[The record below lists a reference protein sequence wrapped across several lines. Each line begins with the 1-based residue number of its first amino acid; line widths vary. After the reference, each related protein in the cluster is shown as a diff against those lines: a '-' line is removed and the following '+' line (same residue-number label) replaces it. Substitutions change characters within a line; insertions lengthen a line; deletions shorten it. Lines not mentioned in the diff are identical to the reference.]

1 MAAGRRG
8 SGRNADCGLTG
19 REQALLRYI
28 LRKMISKK
36 WLFIALLIGN
46 ILLTGIAASNP
57 LYADAVMQRMLTD
70 DMDAYLTE
78 KNAYPGL
85 VSVVFNGSIKKNGL
99 LKENEAIAQGIPEE
113 FGVEARMEVRR
124 YFMSAMQNEPLIERD
139 DAKLSSIGLGAME
152 DAASHVRIV
161 AGRMFESERRE
172 DGTVEVI
179 VSQRALVNL
188 NLLMGERRVFPK
200 LTDPD
205 GQPIVIEVV
214 GVYDVA
220 DVEDPYWVRS
230 PSSYKDECLLDFG
243 LFESLFVRE
252 DLPVAL
258 SACWYELL
266 DTEKM
271 SARDAQAL
279 YDVAL
284 RYQDLSK
291 NTQYLT
297 ITVSFSDILKEHIAQ
312 ARRVR
317 VTLWVLQAPIYILLA
332 AFVFMVSRQIL
343 ETEEAEISVLR
354 SRGVSGG
361 QILSMY
367 LLQSCLLAL
376 AATAAGVPLGALI
389 TQVLGSANA
398 FLEFVSR
405 RALPV
410 RVGREAV
417 LYALAAAVLSVLA
430 MVLPVRRYARVSIVA
445 QKQKK
450 ARRARPFWQKAF
462 LDFIALGTALYGLYS
477 FNGQKAQLAERI
489 LAGEVPDPLL
499 FLCSSLFIIG
509 AGLVAIRLIP
519 ILVSAVFRVFR
530 RLWSP
535 ALYAS
540 FLKVLRQ
547 RANQDFIMIF
557 LVMTIALGVFSA
569 QTARTIND
577 SAEENTRYIT
587 GADVVLRERWESNAD
602 QVAENSS
609 LDLIYYEPDYG
620 VYQTME
626 GAASVC
632 KVYTDSNISCSV
644 PGGTLKKTYL
654 MAIDTDDFG
663 RTVWFEDE
671 LLPHHIN
678 EYLNA
683 MAQNARAV
691 LVSTNFRD
699 EYGLKLGDV
708 LSYWNADGDSTRGII
723 YGFVDYWPGYAPFTY
738 EKGSDGV
745 YRETENHLIVAN
757 LSQVQ
762 DVTGTRPYSVWVR
775 TEDGAQFLYDY
786 AESSGTRYSVFEDV
800 DAQLVEM
807 KNDPMLKSLNGVLTV
822 GFIVALTL
830 CFIGFLM
837 YWILS
842 IRQRTLQFG
851 IYRAMGMRMR
861 EIFTMLLNEQ
871 LCVSVLSVAV
881 GAVVGQ
887 LAAMLYMPLIQIA
900 YASSDSYLPLRTSVN
915 VSDTLRLLLI
925 VAVMFVLCMAILF
938 TIIKRMKIAQA
949 LKLGED

>member
-1 MAAGRRG
+1 M
-8 SGRNADCGLTG
+8 
-19 REQALLRYI
+19 LRYI

-70 DMDAYLTE
+70 DMDAYLTK

-85 VSVVFNGSIKKNGL
+85 VSVFFNGSVKKNGL
-99 LKENEAIAQGIPEE
+99 IKENEALAHAVPAD
-113 FGVEARMEVRR
+113 FGVPARMEVRR
-124 YFMSAMQNEPLIERD
+124 YFTSPMQNQPLIERD
-139 DAKLSSIGLGAME
+139 DAKISSIGLGALE
-152 DAASHVRIV
+152 DVAAHARIV
-161 AGRMFESERRE
+161 AGRMFDSERRA

-179 VSQRALVNL
+179 VSQRALVEL
-188 NLLMGERRVFPK
+188 NLLMGERREFPK
-200 LTDPD
+200 LTDAD

-214 GVYDVA
+214 GVYDVS

-230 PSSYKDECLLDFG
+230 PSSYKSECLLDFD
-243 LFESLFVRE
+243 LFNRLFVRE

-258 SACWYELL
+258 SGCWYELL
-266 DTEKM
+266 DAEQM
-271 SARDAQAL
+271 SARNAQAL
-279 YDVAL
+279 YETAL
-284 RYQDLSK
+284 KYQEMGK
-291 NTQYLT
+291 NRQYLT
-297 ITVSFSDILKEHIAQ
+297 VTVAFSDILKNHISQ

-343 ETEEAEISVLR
+343 ETEEAEISVLK

-376 AATAAGVPLGALI
+376 AGTAAGVPLGALI
-389 TQVLGSANA
+389 TQALGSANA

-410 RVGREAV
+410 RVGRETA
-417 LYALAAAVLSVLA
+417 LYALAAAAVSILA
-430 MVLPVRRYARVSIVA
+430 MVLPVRRYAKVSIVA

-462 LDFIALGTALYGLYS
+462 LDVIALGTALYGLYS

-519 ILVSAVFRVFR
+519 LFISAVFRVFR

-557 LVMTIALGVFSA
+557 LVMTIALGVFNA

-577 SAEENTRYIT
+577 SAEENTRYVT
-587 GADVVLRERWESNAD
+587 GADVVLREKWESNAD
-602 QVAENSS
+602 QVAENPS

-632 KVYTDSNISCSV
+632 KVFTDANVSCSV
-644 PGGTLKKTYL
+644 PGGTLKKTLL
-654 MAIDTDDFG
+654 MAIDTDAFG
-663 RTVWFEDE
+663 RTAWFDAS

-678 EYLNA
+678 KYLNA

-691 LVSTNFRD
+691 LVSANFRD

-708 LSYWNADGDSTRGII
+708 INYWNTDSESTRGII
-723 YGFVDYWPGYAPFTY
+723 YGFVDYWPGYAPFTH
-738 EKGSDGV
+738 EKSADGV

-762 DVTGTRPYSVWVR
+762 DVMGVRPYSVWVR
-775 TEDGAQFLYDY
+775 AKDGAQFLYDY
-786 AESSGTRYSVFEDV
+786 AETSGTRYAVFEDV
-800 DAQLVEM
+800 DAKIVEM
-807 KNDPMLKSLNGVLTV
+807 KNDPMIKSLNGVLTV
-822 GFIVALTL
+822 GFIVALAL

-861 EIFTMLLNEQ
+861 EILTMLLNEQ
-871 LCVSVLSVAV
+871 LCISVLSIAV
-881 GAVVGQ
+881 GAAVGH
-887 LAAMLYMPLIQIA
+887 LAAKLYMPLIQIA
-900 YASSDSYLPLRTSVN
+900 YASSDSYLPLRTSVD
-915 VSDTLRLLLI
+915 VSDTLRLLVI
-925 VAVMFVLCMAILF
+925 VAVMLIACMAILF
-938 TIIKRMKIAQA
+938 TIIRRMKIAQA

>member
-1 MAAGRRG
+1 M
-8 SGRNADCGLTG
+8 
-19 REQALLRYI
+19 LRYI

-70 DMDAYLTE
+70 DMDAYLTK

-85 VSVVFNGSIKKNGL
+85 VSVFFNGSVKKNGL
-99 LKENEAIAQGIPEE
+99 IKENEALAHAVPAD
-113 FGVEARMEVRR
+113 FGVPARMEVRR
-124 YFMSAMQNEPLIERD
+124 YFMSPMQNQPLIERD
-139 DAKLSSIGLGAME
+139 DAKISSIGLGALE
-152 DAASHVRIV
+152 DVAAHARIV
-161 AGRMFESERRE
+161 AGRMFDSERRA

-179 VSQRALVNL
+179 VSQRALVEL
-188 NLLMGERRVFPK
+188 NLLMGERREFPK
-200 LTDPD
+200 LTDAD

-214 GVYDVA
+214 GVYDVS

-230 PSSYKDECLLDFG
+230 PSSYKSECLLDFD
-243 LFESLFVRE
+243 LFNRLFVRE

-258 SACWYELL
+258 SGCWYELL
-266 DTEKM
+266 DAEQM
-271 SARDAQAL
+271 SARNAQAL
-279 YDVAL
+279 YETAL
-284 RYQDLSK
+284 KYQEMGK
-291 NTQYLT
+291 NRQYLT
-297 ITVSFSDILKEHIAQ
+297 VTVAFSDILKNHISQ

-343 ETEEAEISVLR
+343 ETEEAEISVLK

-376 AATAAGVPLGALI
+376 AGTAAGVPLGALI
-389 TQVLGSANA
+389 TQALGSANA

-410 RVGREAV
+410 RVGRETA
-417 LYALAAAVLSVLA
+417 LYALAAAAVSILA
-430 MVLPVRRYARVSIVA
+430 MVLQVRRYAKVSIVA

-462 LDFIALGTALYGLYS
+462 LDVIALGTALYGLYS

-519 ILVSAVFRVFR
+519 LFVSAVFRVFR

-557 LVMTIALGVFSA
+557 LVMTIALGVFNA

-577 SAEENTRYIT
+577 SAEENTRYVT
-587 GADVVLRERWESNAD
+587 GADVVLREKWESNAD
-602 QVAENSS
+602 QVAENPS

-632 KVYTDSNISCSV
+632 KVFTDANVSCSV
-644 PGGTLKKTYL
+644 PGGTLKKTLL
-654 MAIDTDDFG
+654 MAIDTDAFG
-663 RTVWFEDE
+663 RTAWFDAS

-691 LVSTNFRD
+691 LVSANFRD

-708 LSYWNADGDSTRGII
+708 INYWNTDSESTRGII
-723 YGFVDYWPGYAPFTY
+723 YGFVDYWPGYAPFTH
-738 EKGSDGV
+738 EKSADGV

-762 DVTGTRPYSVWVR
+762 DVMGVRPYSVWVR
-775 TEDGAQFLYDY
+775 AKDGAQFLYDY
-786 AESSGTRYSVFEDV
+786 AETSGTRYAVFEDV
-800 DAQLVEM
+800 DAKIVEM
-807 KNDPMLKSLNGVLTV
+807 KNDPMIKSLNGVLTV
-822 GFIVALTL
+822 GFIVALAL

-861 EIFTMLLNEQ
+861 EILTMLLNEQ
-871 LCVSVLSVAV
+871 LCISVLSIAV
-881 GAVVGQ
+881 GAAVGH
-887 LAAMLYMPLIQIA
+887 LAAKLYMPLIQIA
-900 YASSDSYLPLRTSVN
+900 YASSDSYLPLRTSVD
-915 VSDTLRLLLI
+915 VSDTLRLLVI
-925 VAVMFVLCMAILF
+925 VAVMLIACMAILF
-938 TIIKRMKIAQA
+938 TIIRRMKIAQA

>member
-1 MAAGRRG
+1 M
-8 SGRNADCGLTG
+8 
-19 REQALLRYI
+19 LRYI

-70 DMDAYLTE
+70 DMDAYLTK

-85 VSVVFNGSIKKNGL
+85 VSVFFNGSVKKNGL
-99 LKENEAIAQGIPEE
+99 IKENEALAHAVPAD
-113 FGVEARMEVRR
+113 FGVPARMEVRR
-124 YFMSAMQNEPLIERD
+124 YFMSPMQNQPLIERD
-139 DAKLSSIGLGAME
+139 DAKISSIGLGALE
-152 DAASHVRIV
+152 DVAAHARIV
-161 AGRMFESERRE
+161 AGRMFDSERRA

-179 VSQRALVNL
+179 VSQRALVEL
-188 NLLMGERRVFPK
+188 NLLMGERREFPK
-200 LTDPD
+200 LTDAD

-214 GVYDVA
+214 GVYDVS

-230 PSSYKDECLLDFG
+230 PSSYKSECLLDFD
-243 LFESLFVRE
+243 LFNRLFVRE

-258 SACWYELL
+258 SGCWYELL
-266 DTEKM
+266 DAEQM
-271 SARDAQAL
+271 SARNAQAL
-279 YDVAL
+279 YETAL
-284 RYQDLSK
+284 KYQEMGK
-291 NTQYLT
+291 NRQYLT
-297 ITVSFSDILKEHIAQ
+297 VTVAFSDILKNHIAQ

-343 ETEEAEISVLR
+343 ETEEAEISVLK

-376 AATAAGVPLGALI
+376 AGTAAGMPLGALI
-389 TQVLGSANA
+389 TQALGSANA

-410 RVGREAV
+410 RVGRETA
-417 LYALAAAVLSVLA
+417 LYALAAAAVSILA
-430 MVLPVRRYARVSIVA
+430 MVLPVRRYAKVSIVA

-462 LDFIALGTALYGLYS
+462 LDVIALGTALYGLYS

-519 ILVSAVFRVFR
+519 LFVSAVFRVFR

-557 LVMTIALGVFSA
+557 LVMTIALGVFNA

-577 SAEENTRYIT
+577 SAEENTRYVT
-587 GADVVLRERWESNAD
+587 GADVVLREKWESNAD
-602 QVAENSS
+602 QVAENPS

-632 KVYTDSNISCSV
+632 KVFTDANVSCSV
-644 PGGTLKKTYL
+644 PGGTLKKTLL
-654 MAIDTDDFG
+654 MAIDTDAFG
-663 RTVWFEDE
+663 RTVWFDAS

-691 LVSTNFRD
+691 LVSANFRD

-708 LSYWNADGDSTRGII
+708 INYWNTDSESTRGII
-723 YGFVDYWPGYAPFTY
+723 YGFVDYWPGYAPFTH
-738 EKGSDGV
+738 EKSADGV

-762 DVTGTRPYSVWVR
+762 DVMGVRPYSVWVR
-775 TEDGAQFLYDY
+775 AKDGAQFLYDY
-786 AESSGTRYSVFEDV
+786 AETSGTRYAVFEDV
-800 DAQLVEM
+800 DAKIVEM
-807 KNDPMLKSLNGVLTV
+807 KNDPMIKSLNGVLTV
-822 GFIVALTL
+822 GFIVALAL

-861 EIFTMLLNEQ
+861 EILTMLLNEQ
-871 LCVSVLSVAV
+871 LCISVLSIAV
-881 GAVVGQ
+881 GAAVGH
-887 LAAMLYMPLIQIA
+887 LAAKLYMPLIQIA
-900 YASSDSYLPLRTSVN
+900 YASSDSYLPLRTSVD
-915 VSDTLRLLLI
+915 VSDTLRLLVI
-925 VAVMFVLCMAILF
+925 VAVMLIACMAILF
-938 TIIKRMKIAQA
+938 TIIRRMKIAQA

>member
-1 MAAGRRG
+1 M
-8 SGRNADCGLTG
+8 
-19 REQALLRYI
+19 LRYI

-70 DMDAYLTE
+70 DMDAYLTK

-85 VSVVFNGSIKKNGL
+85 VSVFFNGSVKKNGL
-99 LKENEAIAQGIPEE
+99 IKENEALAHAVPAD
-113 FGVEARMEVRR
+113 FGVPARMEVRR
-124 YFMSAMQNEPLIERD
+124 YFMSPMQNQPLIERD
-139 DAKLSSIGLGAME
+139 DAKISSIGLGALE
-152 DAASHVRIV
+152 DVAAHARIV
-161 AGRMFESERRE
+161 AGRMFDSERRA

-179 VSQRALVNL
+179 VSQRALVEL
-188 NLLMGERRVFPK
+188 NLLMGERREFPK
-200 LTDPD
+200 LTDAD

-214 GVYDVA
+214 GVYDVS

-230 PSSYKDECLLDFG
+230 PSSYKSECLLDFD
-243 LFESLFVRE
+243 LFSRLFVRE

-258 SACWYELL
+258 SGCWYELL
-266 DTEKM
+266 DAEQM
-271 SARDAQAL
+271 SARNAQAL
-279 YDVAL
+279 YETAL
-284 RYQDLSK
+284 KYQEMGK
-291 NTQYLT
+291 NRQYLT
-297 ITVSFSDILKEHIAQ
+297 VTVAFSDILKNHISQ

-343 ETEEAEISVLR
+343 ETEEAEISVLK

-376 AATAAGVPLGALI
+376 AGTAAGVPLGALI
-389 TQVLGSANA
+389 TQALGSANA

-410 RVGREAV
+410 RVGRETA
-417 LYALAAAVLSVLA
+417 LYALAAAAVSILA
-430 MVLPVRRYARVSIVA
+430 MVLPVRRYAKVSIVA

-462 LDFIALGTALYGLYS
+462 LDVIALGTALYGLYS

-519 ILVSAVFRVFR
+519 LFVSAVFRVFR

-557 LVMTIALGVFSA
+557 LVMTIALGVFNA

-577 SAEENTRYIT
+577 SAEENTRYVT
-587 GADVVLRERWESNAD
+587 GADVVLREKWESNAD
-602 QVAENSS
+602 QVAENPS

-632 KVYTDSNISCSV
+632 KVFTDANVSCSV
-644 PGGTLKKTYL
+644 PGGTLKKTLL
-654 MAIDTDDFG
+654 MAIDTDAFG
-663 RTVWFEDE
+663 RTAWFDE
-671 LLPHHIN
+671 SLLPHHIN

-691 LVSTNFRD
+691 LVSANFRD

-708 LSYWNADGDSTRGII
+708 INYWNTDSESTRGII
-723 YGFVDYWPGYAPFTY
+723 YGFVDYWPGYAPFTH
-738 EKGSDGV
+738 EKNADGV

-762 DVTGTRPYSVWVR
+762 DVMGVRPYSVWVR
-775 TEDGAQFLYDY
+775 AKDGAQFLYDY
-786 AESSGTRYSVFEDV
+786 AETSGTRYAVFEDV
-800 DAQLVEM
+800 DAKIVEM
-807 KNDPMLKSLNGVLTV
+807 KNDPMIKSLNGVLTV
-822 GFIVALTL
+822 GFIVALAL

-861 EIFTMLLNEQ
+861 EILTMLLNEQ
-871 LCVSVLSVAV
+871 LCISVLSIAV
-881 GAVVGQ
+881 GAAVGH
-887 LAAMLYMPLIQIA
+887 LAAKLYMPLIQIA
-900 YASSDSYLPLRTSVN
+900 YASSDSYLPLRTSVD
-915 VSDTLRLLLI
+915 VSDTLRLLVI
-925 VAVMFVLCMAILF
+925 VAVMLIACMAILF
-938 TIIKRMKIAQA
+938 TIIRRMKIAQA

>member
-1 MAAGRRG
+1 M
-8 SGRNADCGLTG
+8 
-19 REQALLRYI
+19 LRYI

-70 DMDAYLTE
+70 DMDAYLTK

-85 VSVVFNGSIKKNGL
+85 VSVFFNGSVKKNGL
-99 LKENEAIAQGIPEE
+99 IKENEALAHAVPAD
-113 FGVEARMEVRR
+113 FGVPARMEVRR
-124 YFMSAMQNEPLIERD
+124 YFMSPMQNQPLIERD
-139 DAKLSSIGLGAME
+139 DAKISSIGLGALE
-152 DAASHVRIV
+152 DVAAHARIV
-161 AGRMFESERRE
+161 AGRMFDSERRA

-179 VSQRALVNL
+179 VSQRALVDL
-188 NLLMGERRVFPK
+188 NLLMGERREFPK
-200 LTDPD
+200 LTDAD

-214 GVYDVA
+214 GVYDVS

-230 PSSYKDECLLDFG
+230 PSSYKSECLLDFD
-243 LFESLFVRE
+243 LFNRLFVRE

-258 SACWYELL
+258 SGCWYELL
-266 DTEKM
+266 DAEQM
-271 SARDAQAL
+271 SARNAQAL
-279 YDVAL
+279 YETAL
-284 RYQDLSK
+284 KYQEMGK
-291 NTQYLT
+291 NRQYLT
-297 ITVSFSDILKEHIAQ
+297 VTVAFSDILKNHISQ

-343 ETEEAEISVLR
+343 ETEEAEISVLK

-376 AATAAGVPLGALI
+376 AGTAAGVPLGALI
-389 TQVLGSANA
+389 TQALGSANA

-410 RVGREAV
+410 RVGRETA
-417 LYALAAAVLSVLA
+417 LYALAAAAVSILA
-430 MVLPVRRYARVSIVA
+430 MVLPVRRYAKVSIVA

-462 LDFIALGTALYGLYS
+462 LDVIALGTALYGLYS

-519 ILVSAVFRVFR
+519 LFVSAVFRVFR

-557 LVMTIALGVFSA
+557 LVMTIALGVFNA

-577 SAEENTRYIT
+577 SAEENTRYVT
-587 GADVVLRERWESNAD
+587 GADVVLREKWESNAD
-602 QVAENSS
+602 QVAENPS

-632 KVYTDSNISCSV
+632 KVFTDANVSCSV
-644 PGGTLKKTYL
+644 PGGTLKKTLL
-654 MAIDTDDFG
+654 MAIDTDAFG
-663 RTVWFEDE
+663 RTAWFDAS

-691 LVSTNFRD
+691 LVSANFRD

-708 LSYWNADGDSTRGII
+708 INYWNTDSESTRGII
-723 YGFVDYWPGYAPFTY
+723 YGFVDYWPGYAPFTH
-738 EKGSDGV
+738 EKSADGV

-762 DVTGTRPYSVWVR
+762 DVMGVRPYSVWVR
-775 TEDGAQFLYDY
+775 AKDGAQFLYDY
-786 AESSGTRYSVFEDV
+786 AETSGTRYAVFEDV
-800 DAQLVEM
+800 DAKIVEM
-807 KNDPMLKSLNGVLTV
+807 KNDPMIKSLNGVLTV
-822 GFIVALTL
+822 GFIVALAL

-861 EIFTMLLNEQ
+861 EILTMLLNEQ
-871 LCVSVLSVAV
+871 LCISVLSIAV
-881 GAVVGQ
+881 GAAVGH
-887 LAAMLYMPLIQIA
+887 LAAKLYMPLIQIA
-900 YASSDSYLPLRTSVN
+900 YASSDSYLPLRTSVD
-915 VSDTLRLLLI
+915 VSDTLRLLVI
-925 VAVMFVLCMAILF
+925 VAVMLIACMAILF
-938 TIIKRMKIAQA
+938 TIIRRMKIAQA

>member
-1 MAAGRRG
+1 M
-8 SGRNADCGLTG
+8 
-19 REQALLRYI
+19 LRYI

-70 DMDAYLTE
+70 DMDAYLTK

-85 VSVVFNGSIKKNGL
+85 VSVFFNGSVKKNGL
-99 LKENEAIAQGIPEE
+99 IKENEALAHAVPAD
-113 FGVEARMEVRR
+113 FGVPARMEVRR
-124 YFMSAMQNEPLIERD
+124 YFTSPMQNQPLIERD
-139 DAKLSSIGLGAME
+139 DAKISSIGLGALE
-152 DAASHVRIV
+152 DVAAHARIV
-161 AGRMFESERRE
+161 AGRMFDGERRA

-179 VSQRALVNL
+179 VSQRALVEL
-188 NLLMGERRVFPK
+188 NLLMGERREFPK
-200 LTDPD
+200 LTDAD

-214 GVYDVA
+214 GVYDVS

-230 PSSYKDECLLDFG
+230 PSSYKSECLLDFD
-243 LFESLFVRE
+243 LFNRLFVRE

-258 SACWYELL
+258 SGCWYELL
-266 DTEKM
+266 DTEQM
-271 SARDAQAL
+271 SARNAQAL
-279 YDVAL
+279 YETAL
-284 RYQDLSK
+284 KYQEMGK
-291 NTQYLT
+291 NRQYLT
-297 ITVSFSDILKEHIAQ
+297 VTVAFSDILKNHISQ

-343 ETEEAEISVLR
+343 ETEEAEISVLK

-376 AATAAGVPLGALI
+376 AGTAAGVPLGALI
-389 TQVLGSANA
+389 TQALGSANA

-410 RVGREAV
+410 RVGRETA
-417 LYALAAAVLSVLA
+417 LYALAAAAVSILA
-430 MVLPVRRYARVSIVA
+430 MVLPVRRYAKVSIVA

-450 ARRARPFWQKAF
+450 TRRARPFWQKAF
-462 LDFIALGTALYGLYS
+462 LDVIALGTALYGLYS

-509 AGLVAIRLIP
+509 AGLVSIRLIP
-519 ILVSAVFRVFR
+519 LFVSAVFRVFR

-557 LVMTIALGVFSA
+557 LVMTIALGVFNA

-577 SAEENTRYIT
+577 SAEENTRYVT
-587 GADVVLRERWESNAD
+587 GADVVLREKWESNAD
-602 QVAENSS
+602 QVAENPS

-632 KVYTDSNISCSV
+632 KVFTDANVSCSV
-644 PGGTLKKTYL
+644 PGGTLKKTLL
-654 MAIDTDDFG
+654 MAIDTDAFG
-663 RTVWFEDE
+663 RTAWFDE
-671 LLPHHIN
+671 SLLPHHIN

-691 LVSTNFRD
+691 LVSANFRD

-708 LSYWNADGDSTRGII
+708 INYWNTDSESTRGII
-723 YGFVDYWPGYAPFTY
+723 YGFVDYWPGYAPFTH
-738 EKGSDGV
+738 EKSSDGV

-762 DVTGTRPYSVWVR
+762 DVMGVRPYSVWVR
-775 TEDGAQFLYDY
+775 AKDGAQFLYDY
-786 AESSGTRYSVFEDV
+786 AETSGTRYAVFEDV
-800 DAQLVEM
+800 DAKIVEM
-807 KNDPMLKSLNGVLTV
+807 KNDPMIKSLNGVLTV
-822 GFIVALTL
+822 GFIVALAL

-861 EIFTMLLNEQ
+861 EILTMLLNEQ
-871 LCVSVLSVAV
+871 LCISVLSIAV
-881 GAVVGQ
+881 GAAVGH
-887 LAAMLYMPLIQIA
+887 LAAKLYMPLIQIA
-900 YASSDSYLPLRTSVN
+900 YASSDSYLPLRTSVD
-915 VSDTLRLLLI
+915 VSDTLRLLVI
-925 VAVMFVLCMAILF
+925 VAVMLIACMAILF
-938 TIIKRMKIAQA
+938 TIIRRMKIAQA

>member
-1 MAAGRRG
+1 M
-8 SGRNADCGLTG
+8 
-19 REQALLRYI
+19 LRYI

-70 DMDAYLTE
+70 DMDAYLTK

-85 VSVVFNGSIKKNGL
+85 VSVFFNGSVKKNGL
-99 LKENEAIAQGIPEE
+99 IKENEALAHAVPAD
-113 FGVEARMEVRR
+113 FGVPARMEVRR
-124 YFMSAMQNEPLIERD
+124 YFMSPMQNQPLIERD
-139 DAKLSSIGLGAME
+139 DAKISSIGLGALE
-152 DAASHVRIV
+152 DVAAHARIV
-161 AGRMFESERRE
+161 AGRMFDSERRA

-179 VSQRALVNL
+179 VSQRALVEL
-188 NLLMGERRVFPK
+188 NLLMGERREFPK
-200 LTDPD
+200 LTDAD

-214 GVYDVA
+214 GVYDVS

-230 PSSYKDECLLDFG
+230 PSSYKSECLLDFD
-243 LFESLFVRE
+243 LFNRLFVRE

-258 SACWYELL
+258 SGCWYELL
-266 DTEKM
+266 DAEQM
-271 SARDAQAL
+271 SARNAQAL
-279 YDVAL
+279 YETAL
-284 RYQDLSK
+284 KYQEMGK
-291 NTQYLT
+291 NRQYLT
-297 ITVSFSDILKEHIAQ
+297 VTVAFSDILKNHISQ

-343 ETEEAEISVLR
+343 ETEEAEISVLK

-376 AATAAGVPLGALI
+376 AGTAAGVPLGALI
-389 TQVLGSANA
+389 TQALGSANA

-410 RVGREAV
+410 RVGRETA
-417 LYALAAAVLSVLA
+417 LYALAAAAVSILA
-430 MVLPVRRYARVSIVA
+430 MVLPVRRYAKVSIVA

-462 LDFIALGTALYGLYS
+462 LDVIALGTALYGLYS

-519 ILVSAVFRVFR
+519 LFVSAVFRVFR

-557 LVMTIALGVFSA
+557 LVMTIALGVFNA

-577 SAEENTRYIT
+577 SAEENTRYVT
-587 GADVVLRERWESNAD
+587 GADVVLREKWESNAD
-602 QVAENSS
+602 QVAENPS

-632 KVYTDSNISCSV
+632 KVFTDTNVSCSV
-644 PGGTLKKTYL
+644 PGGTLKKTLL
-654 MAIDTDDFG
+654 MAIDTDAFG
-663 RTVWFEDE
+663 RTAWFDAS

-691 LVSTNFRD
+691 LVSANFRD

-708 LSYWNADGDSTRGII
+708 INYWNTDSESTRGII
-723 YGFVDYWPGYAPFTY
+723 YGFVDYWPGYAPFTH
-738 EKGSDGV
+738 EKSADGV

-762 DVTGTRPYSVWVR
+762 DVMGVRPYSVWVR
-775 TEDGAQFLYDY
+775 AKDGAQFLYDY
-786 AESSGTRYSVFEDV
+786 AETSGTRYAVFEDV
-800 DAQLVEM
+800 DAKIVEM
-807 KNDPMLKSLNGVLTV
+807 KNDPMIKSLNGVLTV
-822 GFIVALTL
+822 GFIVALAL

-861 EIFTMLLNEQ
+861 EILTMLLNEQ
-871 LCVSVLSVAV
+871 LCISVLSIAV
-881 GAVVGQ
+881 GAAVGH
-887 LAAMLYMPLIQIA
+887 LAAKLYMPLIQIA
-900 YASSDSYLPLRTSVN
+900 YASSDSYLPLRTSVD
-915 VSDTLRLLLI
+915 VSDTLRLLVI
-925 VAVMFVLCMAILF
+925 VAVMLIACMAILF
-938 TIIKRMKIAQA
+938 TIIRRMKIAQA

>member
-1 MAAGRRG
+1 M
-8 SGRNADCGLTG
+8 
-19 REQALLRYI
+19 LRYI

-70 DMDAYLTE
+70 DMDAYLTK

-85 VSVVFNGSIKKNGL
+85 VSVFFNGSVKKNGL
-99 LKENEAIAQGIPEE
+99 IKENEALAHAVPAD
-113 FGVEARMEVRR
+113 FGVPARMEVRR
-124 YFMSAMQNEPLIERD
+124 YFTSPMQNQPLIERD
-139 DAKLSSIGLGAME
+139 DAKISSIGLGALE
-152 DAASHVRIV
+152 DVAAHARIV
-161 AGRMFESERRE
+161 AGRMFDSERRA

-179 VSQRALVNL
+179 VSQRALVEL
-188 NLLMGERRVFPK
+188 NLLMGERREFPK
-200 LTDPD
+200 LTDAD

-214 GVYDVA
+214 GVYDVS

-230 PSSYKDECLLDFG
+230 PSSYKSECLLDFD
-243 LFESLFVRE
+243 LFNRLFVRE

-258 SACWYELL
+258 SGCWYELL
-266 DTEKM
+266 DAEQM
-271 SARDAQAL
+271 SARNAQAL
-279 YDVAL
+279 YETAL
-284 RYQDLSK
+284 KYQEMGK
-291 NTQYLT
+291 NRQYLT
-297 ITVSFSDILKEHIAQ
+297 VTVAFSDILKNHISQ

-343 ETEEAEISVLR
+343 ETEEAEISVLK

-376 AATAAGVPLGALI
+376 AGTAAGVPLGALI
-389 TQVLGSANA
+389 TQALGSANA

-410 RVGREAV
+410 RVGRETA
-417 LYALAAAVLSVLA
+417 LYALAAAAVSILA
-430 MVLPVRRYARVSIVA
+430 MVLPVRRYAKVSIVA

-462 LDFIALGTALYGLYS
+462 LDVIALGTALYGLYS

-519 ILVSAVFRVFR
+519 LFVSAVFRVFR

-557 LVMTIALGVFSA
+557 LVMTIALGVFNA

-577 SAEENTRYIT
+577 SAEENTRYVT
-587 GADVVLRERWESNAD
+587 GADVVLREKWESNAD
-602 QVAENSS
+602 QVAENPS

-632 KVYTDSNISCSV
+632 KVFTDANVSCSV
-644 PGGTLKKTYL
+644 PGGTLKKTLL
-654 MAIDTDDFG
+654 MAIDTDAFG
-663 RTVWFEDE
+663 RTAWFDE
-671 LLPHHIN
+671 SLLPHHIN

-691 LVSTNFRD
+691 LVSANFRD

-708 LSYWNADGDSTRGII
+708 INYWNTDSESTRGII
-723 YGFVDYWPGYAPFTY
+723 YGFVDYWPGYAPFTH
-738 EKGSDGV
+738 EKSADGV

-762 DVTGTRPYSVWVR
+762 DVMGVRPYSVWVR
-775 TEDGAQFLYDY
+775 AKDGAQFLYDY
-786 AESSGTRYSVFEDV
+786 AETSGTRYAVFEDV
-800 DAQLVEM
+800 DAKIVEM
-807 KNDPMLKSLNGVLTV
+807 KNDPMIKSLNGVLTV
-822 GFIVALTL
+822 GFIVALAL

-861 EIFTMLLNEQ
+861 EILTMLLNEQ
-871 LCVSVLSVAV
+871 LCISVLSIAV
-881 GAVVGQ
+881 GTAVGH
-887 LAAMLYMPLIQIA
+887 LAAKLYMPLIQIA
-900 YASSDSYLPLRTSVN
+900 YASSDSYLPLRTSVD
-915 VSDTLRLLLI
+915 VSDTLRLLVI
-925 VAVMFVLCMAILF
+925 VAVMLIACMAILF
-938 TIIKRMKIAQA
+938 TIIRRMKIAQA

>member
-1 MAAGRRG
+1 M
-8 SGRNADCGLTG
+8 
-19 REQALLRYI
+19 LRYI

-70 DMDAYLTE
+70 DMDAYLTK

-85 VSVVFNGSIKKNGL
+85 VSVFFNGSVKKNGL
-99 LKENEAIAQGIPEE
+99 IKENEALAHAVPAD
-113 FGVEARMEVRR
+113 FGVPARMEVRR
-124 YFMSAMQNEPLIERD
+124 YFMSPMQNQPLIERD
-139 DAKLSSIGLGAME
+139 DAKISSIGLGALE
-152 DAASHVRIV
+152 DVAAHARIV
-161 AGRMFESERRE
+161 AGRMFDSERRA

-179 VSQRALVNL
+179 VSQRALVEL
-188 NLLMGERRVFPK
+188 NLLMGERREFPK
-200 LTDPD
+200 LTDAD

-214 GVYDVA
+214 GVYDVS

-230 PSSYKDECLLDFG
+230 PSSYKSECLLDFD
-243 LFESLFVRE
+243 LFNRLFVRE

-258 SACWYELL
+258 SGCWYELL
-266 DTEKM
+266 DAEQM
-271 SARDAQAL
+271 SARNAQAL
-279 YDVAL
+279 YETAL
-284 RYQDLSK
+284 KYQEMGK
-291 NTQYLT
+291 NRQYLT
-297 ITVSFSDILKEHIAQ
+297 VTVAFSDILKNHISQ

-343 ETEEAEISVLR
+343 ETEEAEISVLK

-376 AATAAGVPLGALI
+376 AGTAAGVPLGALI
-389 TQVLGSANA
+389 TQALGSANA

-410 RVGREAV
+410 RVGRETA
-417 LYALAAAVLSVLA
+417 LYALAAAAVSILA
-430 MVLPVRRYARVSIVA
+430 MVLPVRRYAKVSIVA

-462 LDFIALGTALYGLYS
+462 LDVIALGTALYGLYS

-519 ILVSAVFRVFR
+519 LFVSAVFRVFR

-557 LVMTIALGVFSA
+557 LVMTIALGVFNA

-577 SAEENTRYIT
+577 SAEENTRYVT
-587 GADVVLRERWESNAD
+587 GADVLLREKWESNAD
-602 QVAENSS
+602 QVAENPS

-632 KVYTDSNISCSV
+632 KVFTDANVSCSV
-644 PGGTLKKTYL
+644 PGGTLKKTLL
-654 MAIDTDDFG
+654 MAIDTDAFG
-663 RTVWFEDE
+663 RTAWFDAS

-691 LVSTNFRD
+691 LVSANFRD

-708 LSYWNADGDSTRGII
+708 INYWNTDSESTRGII
-723 YGFVDYWPGYAPFTY
+723 YGFVDYWPGYAPFTH
-738 EKGSDGV
+738 EKSADGV

-762 DVTGTRPYSVWVR
+762 DVMGVRPYSVWVR
-775 TEDGAQFLYDY
+775 AKDGAQFLYDY
-786 AESSGTRYSVFEDV
+786 AETSGTRYAVFEDV
-800 DAQLVEM
+800 DAKIVEM
-807 KNDPMLKSLNGVLTV
+807 KNDPMIKSLNGVLTV
-822 GFIVALTL
+822 GFIVALAL

-861 EIFTMLLNEQ
+861 EILTMLLNEQ
-871 LCVSVLSVAV
+871 LCISVLSIAV
-881 GAVVGQ
+881 GAAVGH
-887 LAAMLYMPLIQIA
+887 LAAKLYMPLIQIA
-900 YASSDSYLPLRTSVN
+900 YASSDSYLPLRTSVD
-915 VSDTLRLLLI
+915 VSDTLRLLVI
-925 VAVMFVLCMAILF
+925 VAVMLIACMAILF
-938 TIIKRMKIAQA
+938 TIIRRMKIAQA

>member
-1 MAAGRRG
+1 M
-8 SGRNADCGLTG
+8 
-19 REQALLRYI
+19 LRYI

-70 DMDAYLTE
+70 DMDAYLTK

-85 VSVVFNGSIKKNGL
+85 VSVFFNGSVKKNGL
-99 LKENEAIAQGIPEE
+99 IKENEALAHAVPAD
-113 FGVEARMEVRR
+113 FGVPARMEVRR
-124 YFMSAMQNEPLIERD
+124 YFMSPMQNQPLIERD
-139 DAKLSSIGLGAME
+139 DAKISSIGLGALE
-152 DAASHVRIV
+152 DVAAHARIV
-161 AGRMFESERRE
+161 AGRMFDSERRA

-179 VSQRALVNL
+179 VSQRALVEL
-188 NLLMGERRVFPK
+188 NLLMGERREFPK
-200 LTDPD
+200 LTDAD

-214 GVYDVA
+214 GVYDVS

-230 PSSYKDECLLDFG
+230 PSSYKSECLLDFD
-243 LFESLFVRE
+243 LFNRLFVRE

-258 SACWYELL
+258 SGCWYELL
-266 DTEKM
+266 DAEQM
-271 SARDAQAL
+271 SARNAQAL
-279 YDVAL
+279 YETAL
-284 RYQDLSK
+284 KYQEMGK
-291 NTQYLT
+291 NRQYLT
-297 ITVSFSDILKEHIAQ
+297 VTVAFSDILKNHISQ

-332 AFVFMVSRQIL
+332 AFVFMVARQIL
-343 ETEEAEISVLR
+343 ETEEAEISVLK

-376 AATAAGVPLGALI
+376 AGTAAGVPLGALI
-389 TQVLGSANA
+389 TQALGSANA

-410 RVGREAV
+410 RVGRETA
-417 LYALAAAVLSVLA
+417 LYALAAAAVSILA
-430 MVLPVRRYARVSIVA
+430 MVLPVRRYAKVSIVA

-462 LDFIALGTALYGLYS
+462 LDVIALGTALYGLYS

-519 ILVSAVFRVFR
+519 LFVSAVFRVFR

-557 LVMTIALGVFSA
+557 LVMTIALGVFNA

-577 SAEENTRYIT
+577 SAEENTRYVT
-587 GADVVLRERWESNAD
+587 GADVVLREKWESNAD
-602 QVAENSS
+602 QVAENPS

-632 KVYTDSNISCSV
+632 KVFTDANVSCSV
-644 PGGTLKKTYL
+644 PGGTLKKTLL
-654 MAIDTDDFG
+654 MAIDTDAFG
-663 RTVWFEDE
+663 RTAWFDE
-671 LLPHHIN
+671 SLLPHHIN

-691 LVSTNFRD
+691 LVSANFRD

-708 LSYWNADGDSTRGII
+708 INYWNTDSESTRGII
-723 YGFVDYWPGYAPFTY
+723 YGFVDYWPGYAPFTH
-738 EKGSDGV
+738 EKSADGV

-762 DVTGTRPYSVWVR
+762 DVMGVRPYSVWVR
-775 TEDGAQFLYDY
+775 AKDGAQFLYDY
-786 AESSGTRYSVFEDV
+786 AETSGTRYAVFEDV
-800 DAQLVEM
+800 DAKIVEM
-807 KNDPMLKSLNGVLTV
+807 KNDPMIKSLNGVLTV
-822 GFIVALTL
+822 GFIVALAL

-861 EIFTMLLNEQ
+861 EILTMLLNEQ
-871 LCVSVLSVAV
+871 LCISVLSIAV
-881 GAVVGQ
+881 GAAVGH
-887 LAAMLYMPLIQIA
+887 LAAKLYMPLIQIA
-900 YASSDSYLPLRTSVN
+900 YASSDSYLPLRTSVD
-915 VSDTLRLLLI
+915 VSDTLRLLVI
-925 VAVMFVLCMAILF
+925 VAVMLIACMAILF
-938 TIIKRMKIAQA
+938 TIIRRMKIAQA

>member
-1 MAAGRRG
+1 M
-8 SGRNADCGLTG
+8 
-19 REQALLRYI
+19 LRYI

-70 DMDAYLTE
+70 DMDAYLTK

-85 VSVVFNGSIKKNGL
+85 VSVFFNGSVKKNGL
-99 LKENEAIAQGIPEE
+99 IKENEALAHAVPAD
-113 FGVEARMEVRR
+113 FGVPARMEVRR
-124 YFMSAMQNEPLIERD
+124 YFMSPMQNQPLIERD
-139 DAKLSSIGLGAME
+139 DAKISSIGLGALE
-152 DAASHVRIV
+152 DVAAHARIV
-161 AGRMFESERRE
+161 AGRMFDSERRA

-179 VSQRALVNL
+179 VSQRALVEL
-188 NLLMGERRVFPK
+188 NLLMGERREFPK
-200 LTDPD
+200 LTDAD

-214 GVYDVA
+214 GVYDVS

-230 PSSYKDECLLDFG
+230 PSSYKSECLLDFD
-243 LFESLFVRE
+243 LFNRLFVRE

-258 SACWYELL
+258 SGCWYELL
-266 DTEKM
+266 DAEQM
-271 SARDAQAL
+271 SARNAQAL
-279 YDVAL
+279 YETAL
-284 RYQDLSK
+284 KYQEMGK
-291 NTQYLT
+291 NRQYLT
-297 ITVSFSDILKEHIAQ
+297 VTVAFSDILKNHISQ

-343 ETEEAEISVLR
+343 ETEEAEISVLK

-376 AATAAGVPLGALI
+376 AGTAAGVPLGALI
-389 TQVLGSANA
+389 TQALGSANA

-410 RVGREAV
+410 RVGRETA
-417 LYALAAAVLSVLA
+417 LYALAAAAVSILA
-430 MVLPVRRYARVSIVA
+430 MVLPVRRYAKVSIVA

-462 LDFIALGTALYGLYS
+462 LDVIALGTALYGLYS

-519 ILVSAVFRVFR
+519 LFVSAVFRVFR

-557 LVMTIALGVFSA
+557 LVMTIALGVFNA

-577 SAEENTRYIT
+577 SAEENTRYVT
-587 GADVVLRERWESNAD
+587 GADVVLREKWESNAD
-602 QVAENSS
+602 QVAENPS

-632 KVYTDSNISCSV
+632 KVFTDANVSCSV
-644 PGGTLKKTYL
+644 PGGTLKKTLL
-654 MAIDTDDFG
+654 MAIDTDAFG
-663 RTVWFEDE
+663 RTAWFDAS

-691 LVSTNFRD
+691 LVSANFRD

-708 LSYWNADGDSTRGII
+708 INYWNTDSESTRGII
-723 YGFVDYWPGYAPFTY
+723 YGFVDYWPGYAPFTH
-738 EKGSDGV
+738 EKSADGV

-762 DVTGTRPYSVWVR
+762 DVMGVRPYSVWVR
-775 TEDGAQFLYDY
+775 AKDGAQFLYDY
-786 AESSGTRYSVFEDV
+786 AETSGTRYAVFEDV
-800 DAQLVEM
+800 DAKIVEM
-807 KNDPMLKSLNGVLTV
+807 KNDPMIKSLNGVLTV
-822 GFIVALTL
+822 GFIVALAL

-861 EIFTMLLNEQ
+861 EILTMLLDEQ
-871 LCVSVLSVAV
+871 LCISVLSIAV
-881 GAVVGQ
+881 GAAVGH
-887 LAAMLYMPLIQIA
+887 LAAKLYMPLIQIA
-900 YASSDSYLPLRTSVN
+900 YASSDSYLPLRTSVD
-915 VSDTLRLLLI
+915 VSDTLRLLVI
-925 VAVMFVLCMAILF
+925 VAVMLIACMAILF
-938 TIIKRMKIAQA
+938 TIIRRMKIAQA

>member
-1 MAAGRRG
+1 M
-8 SGRNADCGLTG
+8 
-19 REQALLRYI
+19 LRYI

-70 DMDAYLTE
+70 DMDAYLTK

-85 VSVVFNGSIKKNGL
+85 VSVFFNGSVKKNGL
-99 LKENEAIAQGIPEE
+99 IKENEALAHAVPAD
-113 FGVEARMEVRR
+113 FGVPARMEVRR
-124 YFMSAMQNEPLIERD
+124 YFMSPMQNQPLIERD
-139 DAKLSSIGLGAME
+139 DAKISSIGLGALE
-152 DAASHVRIV
+152 DVAAHARIV
-161 AGRMFESERRE
+161 AGRMFDSERRA

-179 VSQRALVNL
+179 VSQRALVEL
-188 NLLMGERRVFPK
+188 NLLMGERREFPK
-200 LTDPD
+200 LTDAD

-214 GVYDVA
+214 GVYDVS

-230 PSSYKDECLLDFG
+230 PSSYKSECLLDFD
-243 LFESLFVRE
+243 LFNRLFVRE

-258 SACWYELL
+258 SGCWYELL
-266 DTEKM
+266 DAEQM
-271 SARDAQAL
+271 SARNAQAL
-279 YDVAL
+279 YETAL
-284 RYQDLSK
+284 KYQEMGK
-291 NTQYLT
+291 NRQYLT
-297 ITVSFSDILKEHIAQ
+297 VTVAFSDILKNHISQ

-343 ETEEAEISVLR
+343 ETEEAEISVLK

-376 AATAAGVPLGALI
+376 AGTAAGVPLGALI
-389 TQVLGSANA
+389 TQALGSANA

-410 RVGREAV
+410 RVGRETA
-417 LYALAAAVLSVLA
+417 LYALAAAAVSILA
-430 MVLPVRRYARVSIVA
+430 MVLPVRRYAKVSIVA

-462 LDFIALGTALYGLYS
+462 LDVIALGTALYGLYS

-519 ILVSAVFRVFR
+519 LFVSAVFRVFR

-557 LVMTIALGVFSA
+557 LVMTIALGVFNA

-577 SAEENTRYIT
+577 SAEENTRYVT
-587 GADVVLRERWESNAD
+587 GADVVLREKWESNAD
-602 QVAENSS
+602 QVAENPS

-632 KVYTDSNISCSV
+632 KVFTDANVSCSV
-644 PGGTLKKTYL
+644 PGGTLKKTLL
-654 MAIDTDDFG
+654 MAIDTDAFG
-663 RTVWFEDE
+663 RTAWFDAS

-691 LVSTNFRD
+691 LVSANFRD

-708 LSYWNADGDSTRGII
+708 INYWNTDNESTRGII
-723 YGFVDYWPGYAPFTY
+723 YGFVDYWPGYAPFTH
-738 EKGSDGV
+738 EKSADGV

-762 DVTGTRPYSVWVR
+762 DVMGVRPYSVWVR
-775 TEDGAQFLYDY
+775 AKDGAQFLYDY
-786 AESSGTRYSVFEDV
+786 AETSGTRYAVFEDV
-800 DAQLVEM
+800 DAKIVEM
-807 KNDPMLKSLNGVLTV
+807 KNDPMIKSLNGVLTV
-822 GFIVALTL
+822 GFIVALAL

-861 EIFTMLLNEQ
+861 EILTMLLNEQ
-871 LCVSVLSVAV
+871 LCISVLSIAV
-881 GAVVGQ
+881 GAAVGH
-887 LAAMLYMPLIQIA
+887 LAAKLYMPLIQIA
-900 YASSDSYLPLRTSVN
+900 YASSDSYLPLRTSVD
-915 VSDTLRLLLI
+915 VSDTLRLLVI
-925 VAVMFVLCMAILF
+925 VAVMLIACMAILF
-938 TIIKRMKIAQA
+938 TIIRRMKIAQA

>member
-1 MAAGRRG
+1 M
-8 SGRNADCGLTG
+8 
-19 REQALLRYI
+19 LRYI

-70 DMDAYLTE
+70 DMDAYLTK

-85 VSVVFNGSIKKNGL
+85 VSVFFNGSVKKNGL
-99 LKENEAIAQGIPEE
+99 IKENEALAHAVPAD
-113 FGVEARMEVRR
+113 FGVPARMEVRR
-124 YFMSAMQNEPLIERD
+124 YFMSPMQNQPLIERD
-139 DAKLSSIGLGAME
+139 DAKISSIGLGALE
-152 DAASHVRIV
+152 DVAAHARIV
-161 AGRMFESERRE
+161 AGRMFDSERRA

-179 VSQRALVNL
+179 VSQRALVEL
-188 NLLMGERRVFPK
+188 NLLMGERREFPK
-200 LTDPD
+200 LTDAD

-214 GVYDVA
+214 GVYDVS

-230 PSSYKDECLLDFG
+230 PSSYKSECLLDFD
-243 LFESLFVRE
+243 LFNRLFVRE

-258 SACWYELL
+258 SGCWYELL
-266 DTEKM
+266 DAEQM
-271 SARDAQAL
+271 SARNAQAL
-279 YDVAL
+279 YETAL
-284 RYQDLSK
+284 KYQEMGK
-291 NTQYLT
+291 NRQYLT
-297 ITVSFSDILKEHIAQ
+297 VTVAFSDILKNHISQ

-343 ETEEAEISVLR
+343 ETEEAEISVLK

-376 AATAAGVPLGALI
+376 AGTAAGVPLGALI
-389 TQVLGSANA
+389 TQALGSANA

-410 RVGREAV
+410 RVGRETA
-417 LYALAAAVLSVLA
+417 LYALAAAAVSILA
-430 MVLPVRRYARVSIVA
+430 MVLPVRRYAKVSIVA

-462 LDFIALGTALYGLYS
+462 LDVIALGTALYGLYS

-509 AGLVAIRLIP
+509 AGLAAIRLIP
-519 ILVSAVFRVFR
+519 LFVSAVFRVFR

-557 LVMTIALGVFSA
+557 LVMTIALGVFNA

-577 SAEENTRYIT
+577 SAEENTRYVT
-587 GADVVLRERWESNAD
+587 GADVVLREKWESNAD
-602 QVAENSS
+602 QVAENPS

-632 KVYTDSNISCSV
+632 KVFTDANVSCSV
-644 PGGTLKKTYL
+644 PGGTLKKTLL
-654 MAIDTDDFG
+654 MAIDTDAFG
-663 RTVWFEDE
+663 RTAWFDAS

-691 LVSTNFRD
+691 LVSANFRD

-708 LSYWNADGDSTRGII
+708 INYWNTDSESTRGII
-723 YGFVDYWPGYAPFTY
+723 YGFVDYWPGYAPFTH
-738 EKGSDGV
+738 EKSSDGV

-762 DVTGTRPYSVWVR
+762 DVMGVRPYSVWVR
-775 TEDGAQFLYDY
+775 AKDGAQFLYDY
-786 AESSGTRYSVFEDV
+786 AETSGTRYAVFEDV
-800 DAQLVEM
+800 DAKIVEM
-807 KNDPMLKSLNGVLTV
+807 KNDPMIKSLNGVLTV
-822 GFIVALTL
+822 GFIVALAL

-861 EIFTMLLNEQ
+861 EILTMLLNEQ
-871 LCVSVLSVAV
+871 LCISVLSIAV
-881 GAVVGQ
+881 GAAVGH
-887 LAAMLYMPLIQIA
+887 LAAKLYMPLIQIA
-900 YASSDSYLPLRTSVN
+900 YASSDSYLPLRTSVD
-915 VSDTLRLLLI
+915 VSDTLRLLVI
-925 VAVMFVLCMAILF
+925 VAVMLIACMAILF
-938 TIIKRMKIAQA
+938 TIIRRMKIAQA

>member
-1 MAAGRRG
+1 M
-8 SGRNADCGLTG
+8 
-19 REQALLRYI
+19 LRYI

-70 DMDAYLTE
+70 DMDAYLTK

-85 VSVVFNGSIKKNGL
+85 VSVFFNGSVKKNGL
-99 LKENEAIAQGIPEE
+99 IKENEALAHAVPAD
-113 FGVEARMEVRR
+113 FGVPARMEVRR
-124 YFMSAMQNEPLIERD
+124 YFMSPMQNQPLIERD
-139 DAKLSSIGLGAME
+139 DAKISSIGLGALE
-152 DAASHVRIV
+152 DVAAHARIV
-161 AGRMFESERRE
+161 AGRMFDSERRA

-179 VSQRALVNL
+179 VSQRALVEL
-188 NLLMGERRVFPK
+188 NLLMGERREFPK
-200 LTDPD
+200 LTDAD

-214 GVYDVA
+214 GVYDVS

-230 PSSYKDECLLDFG
+230 PSSYKSECLLDFD
-243 LFESLFVRE
+243 LFNRLFVRE

-258 SACWYELL
+258 SGCWYELL
-266 DTEKM
+266 DAEQM
-271 SARDAQAL
+271 SARNAQAL
-279 YDVAL
+279 YETAL
-284 RYQDLSK
+284 KYQEMGK
-291 NTQYLT
+291 NRQYLT
-297 ITVSFSDILKEHIAQ
+297 VTVAFSDILKNHISQ

-343 ETEEAEISVLR
+343 ETEEAEISVLK

-376 AATAAGVPLGALI
+376 AGTAAGVPLGALI
-389 TQVLGSANA
+389 TQALGSANA

-410 RVGREAV
+410 RVGRETA
-417 LYALAAAVLSVLA
+417 LYALAAAAVSILA
-430 MVLPVRRYARVSIVA
+430 MVLPVRRYAKVSIVA

-462 LDFIALGTALYGLYS
+462 LDVIALGTALYGLYS

-519 ILVSAVFRVFR
+519 LFVSAVFRVFR

-557 LVMTIALGVFSA
+557 LVMTIALGVFNA

-577 SAEENTRYIT
+577 SAEENTRYVT
-587 GADVVLRERWESNAD
+587 GADVVLREKWESNAD
-602 QVAENSS
+602 QVAENPS

-632 KVYTDSNISCSV
+632 KVFTDANVSCSV
-644 PGGTLKKTYL
+644 PGGTLKKTLL
-654 MAIDTDDFG
+654 MAIDTDAFG
-663 RTVWFEDE
+663 RTAWFDE
-671 LLPHHIN
+671 SLLPHHIN

-691 LVSTNFRD
+691 LVSANFRD

-708 LSYWNADGDSTRGII
+708 INYWNTDSESTRGII
-723 YGFVDYWPGYAPFTY
+723 YGFVDYWPGYAPFTH
-738 EKGSDGV
+738 EKSADGV
-745 YRETENHLIVAN
+745 YRETEIHLIVAN

-762 DVTGTRPYSVWVR
+762 DVMGVRPYSVWVR
-775 TEDGAQFLYDY
+775 AKDGAQFLYDY
-786 AESSGTRYSVFEDV
+786 AETSGTRYAVFEDV
-800 DAQLVEM
+800 DAKIVEM
-807 KNDPMLKSLNGVLTV
+807 KNDPMIKSLNGVLTV
-822 GFIVALTL
+822 GFIVALAL

-861 EIFTMLLNEQ
+861 EILTMLLNEQ
-871 LCVSVLSVAV
+871 LCISVLSIAV
-881 GAVVGQ
+881 GAAVGH
-887 LAAMLYMPLIQIA
+887 LAAKLYMPLIQIA
-900 YASSDSYLPLRTSVN
+900 YASSDSYLPLRTSVD
-915 VSDTLRLLLI
+915 VSDTLRLLVI
-925 VAVMFVLCMAILF
+925 VAVMLIACMAILF
-938 TIIKRMKIAQA
+938 TIIRRMKIAQA

>member
-1 MAAGRRG
+1 M
-8 SGRNADCGLTG
+8 
-19 REQALLRYI
+19 LRYI

-70 DMDAYLTE
+70 DMDAYLTK

-85 VSVVFNGSIKKNGL
+85 VSVFFNGSVKKNGL
-99 LKENEAIAQGIPEE
+99 IKENEALAHAVPAD
-113 FGVEARMEVRR
+113 FGVPARMEVRR
-124 YFMSAMQNEPLIERD
+124 YFMSPMQNQPLIERD
-139 DAKLSSIGLGAME
+139 DAKISSIGLGALE
-152 DAASHVRIV
+152 DVAAHARIV
-161 AGRMFESERRE
+161 AGRMFDSERRA

-179 VSQRALVNL
+179 VSQRALVEL
-188 NLLMGERRVFPK
+188 NLLMGERREFPK
-200 LTDPD
+200 LTDAD

-214 GVYDVA
+214 GVYDVS

-230 PSSYKDECLLDFG
+230 PSSYKSECLLDFD
-243 LFESLFVRE
+243 LFNRLFVRE

-258 SACWYELL
+258 SGCWYELL
-266 DTEKM
+266 DAEQM
-271 SARDAQAL
+271 SARNAQAL
-279 YDVAL
+279 YETAL
-284 RYQDLSK
+284 KYQEMGK
-291 NTQYLT
+291 NRQYLT
-297 ITVSFSDILKEHIAQ
+297 VTVAFSDILKNHISQ

-343 ETEEAEISVLR
+343 ETEEAEISVLK

-361 QILSMY
+361 HILSMY

-376 AATAAGVPLGALI
+376 AGTAAGVPLGALI
-389 TQVLGSANA
+389 TQALGSANA

-410 RVGREAV
+410 RVGRETA
-417 LYALAAAVLSVLA
+417 LYALAAAAVSILA
-430 MVLPVRRYARVSIVA
+430 MVLPVRRYAKVSIVA

-462 LDFIALGTALYGLYS
+462 LDVIALGTALYGLYS

-519 ILVSAVFRVFR
+519 LFVSAVFRVFR

-557 LVMTIALGVFSA
+557 LVMTIALGVFNA

-577 SAEENTRYIT
+577 SAEENTRYVT
-587 GADVVLRERWESNAD
+587 GADVVLREKWESNAD
-602 QVAENSS
+602 QVAENPS

-632 KVYTDSNISCSV
+632 KVFTDANVSCSV
-644 PGGTLKKTYL
+644 PGGTLKKTLL
-654 MAIDTDDFG
+654 MAIDTDAFG
-663 RTVWFEDE
+663 RTVWFDAS

-691 LVSTNFRD
+691 LVSANFRD

-708 LSYWNADGDSTRGII
+708 INYWNTDSESTRGII
-723 YGFVDYWPGYAPFTY
+723 YGFVDYWPGYAPFTH
-738 EKGSDGV
+738 EKSADGV

-762 DVTGTRPYSVWVR
+762 DVMGVRPYSVWVR
-775 TEDGAQFLYDY
+775 AKDGAQFLYDY
-786 AESSGTRYSVFEDV
+786 AETSGTRYAVFEDV
-800 DAQLVEM
+800 DAKIVEM
-807 KNDPMLKSLNGVLTV
+807 KNDPMIKSLNGVLTV
-822 GFIVALTL
+822 GFIVALAL

-861 EIFTMLLNEQ
+861 EILTMLLNEQ
-871 LCVSVLSVAV
+871 LCISVLSIAV
-881 GAVVGQ
+881 GAAVGH
-887 LAAMLYMPLIQIA
+887 LAAKLYMPLIQIA
-900 YASSDSYLPLRTSVN
+900 YASSDSYLPLRTSVD
-915 VSDTLRLLLI
+915 VSDTLRLLVI
-925 VAVMFVLCMAILF
+925 VAVMLIACMAILF
-938 TIIKRMKIAQA
+938 TIIRRMKIAQA

>member
-1 MAAGRRG
+1 M
-8 SGRNADCGLTG
+8 
-19 REQALLRYI
+19 LRYI

-70 DMDAYLTE
+70 DMDAYLTK

-85 VSVVFNGSIKKNGL
+85 VSVFFNGSVKKNGL
-99 LKENEAIAQGIPEE
+99 IKENEALAHAVPAD
-113 FGVEARMEVRR
+113 FGVPARMEVRR
-124 YFMSAMQNEPLIERD
+124 YFMSPMQNQPLIERD
-139 DAKLSSIGLGAME
+139 DAKISSIGLGALE
-152 DAASHVRIV
+152 DVAAHARIV
-161 AGRMFESERRE
+161 AGRMFDSERRA

-179 VSQRALVNL
+179 VSQRALVDL
-188 NLLMGERRVFPK
+188 NLLMGERREFPK
-200 LTDPD
+200 LTDAD

-214 GVYDVA
+214 GVYDVS

-230 PSSYKDECLLDFG
+230 PSSYKSECLLDFD
-243 LFESLFVRE
+243 LFNRLFVRE

-258 SACWYELL
+258 SGCWYELL
-266 DTEKM
+266 DAEQM
-271 SARDAQAL
+271 SARNAQAL
-279 YDVAL
+279 YETAL
-284 RYQDLSK
+284 KYQEMGK
-291 NTQYLT
+291 NRQYLT
-297 ITVSFSDILKEHIAQ
+297 VTVAFSDILKNHISQ
-312 ARRVR
+312 TRRVR

-343 ETEEAEISVLR
+343 ETEEAEISVLK

-376 AATAAGVPLGALI
+376 AGTAAGVPLGALI
-389 TQVLGSANA
+389 TQALGSANA

-410 RVGREAV
+410 RVGRETA
-417 LYALAAAVLSVLA
+417 LYALAAAAVSILA
-430 MVLPVRRYARVSIVA
+430 MVLPVRRYAKVSIVA

-462 LDFIALGTALYGLYS
+462 LDVIALGTALYGLYS

-519 ILVSAVFRVFR
+519 LFVSAVFRVFR

-557 LVMTIALGVFSA
+557 LVMTIALGVFNA

-577 SAEENTRYIT
+577 SAEENTRYVT
-587 GADVVLRERWESNAD
+587 GADVVLREKWESNAD
-602 QVAENSS
+602 QVAENPS

-632 KVYTDSNISCSV
+632 KVFTDANVSCSV
-644 PGGTLKKTYL
+644 PGGTLKKTLL
-654 MAIDTDDFG
+654 MAIDTDAFG
-663 RTVWFEDE
+663 RTAWFDE
-671 LLPHHIN
+671 SLLPHHIN

-691 LVSTNFRD
+691 LVSANFRD

-708 LSYWNADGDSTRGII
+708 INYWNTDSESTRGII
-723 YGFVDYWPGYAPFTY
+723 YGFVDYWPGYAPFTH
-738 EKGSDGV
+738 EKSSDGV

-762 DVTGTRPYSVWVR
+762 DVMGVRPYSVWVR
-775 TEDGAQFLYDY
+775 AKDGAQFLYDY
-786 AESSGTRYSVFEDV
+786 AETSGTRYAVFEDV
-800 DAQLVEM
+800 DAKIVEM
-807 KNDPMLKSLNGVLTV
+807 KNDPMIKSLNGVLTV
-822 GFIVALTL
+822 GFIVALAL

-861 EIFTMLLNEQ
+861 EILTMLLNEQ
-871 LCVSVLSVAV
+871 LCISVLSIAV
-881 GAVVGQ
+881 GAAVGH
-887 LAAMLYMPLIQIA
+887 LAAKLYMPLIQIA
-900 YASSDSYLPLRTSVN
+900 YASSDSYLPLRTSVD
-915 VSDTLRLLLI
+915 VSDTLRLLVI
-925 VAVMFVLCMAILF
+925 VAVMLIACMAILF
-938 TIIKRMKIAQA
+938 TIIRRMKIAQA

>member
-1 MAAGRRG
+1 M
-8 SGRNADCGLTG
+8 
-19 REQALLRYI
+19 LRYI

-70 DMDAYLTE
+70 DMDAYLTK

-85 VSVVFNGSIKKNGL
+85 VSVFFNGSVKKNGL
-99 LKENEAIAQGIPEE
+99 IKENEALAHAVPAD
-113 FGVEARMEVRR
+113 FGVPARMEVRR
-124 YFMSAMQNEPLIERD
+124 YFMSPMQNQPLIERD
-139 DAKLSSIGLGAME
+139 DAKISSIGLGALE
-152 DAASHVRIV
+152 DVAAHARIV
-161 AGRMFESERRE
+161 AGRMFDSERRA

-179 VSQRALVNL
+179 VSQRALVEL
-188 NLLMGERRVFPK
+188 NLLMGERREFSK
-200 LTDPD
+200 LTDAD

-214 GVYDVA
+214 GVYDVS

-230 PSSYKDECLLDFG
+230 PSSYKSECLLDFD
-243 LFESLFVRE
+243 LFNRLFVRE

-258 SACWYELL
+258 SGCWYELL
-266 DTEKM
+266 DAEQM
-271 SARDAQAL
+271 SARNAQAL
-279 YDVAL
+279 YETAL
-284 RYQDLSK
+284 KYQEMGK
-291 NTQYLT
+291 NRQYLT
-297 ITVSFSDILKEHIAQ
+297 VTVAFSDILKNHISQ

-343 ETEEAEISVLR
+343 ETEEAEISVLK

-376 AATAAGVPLGALI
+376 AGTAAGVPLGALI
-389 TQVLGSANA
+389 TQALGSANA

-410 RVGREAV
+410 RVGRETA
-417 LYALAAAVLSVLA
+417 LYALAAAAVSILA
-430 MVLPVRRYARVSIVA
+430 MVLPVRRYAKVSIVA

-462 LDFIALGTALYGLYS
+462 LDVIALGTALYGLYS

-519 ILVSAVFRVFR
+519 LFVSAVFRVFR

-557 LVMTIALGVFSA
+557 LVMTIALGVFNA

-577 SAEENTRYIT
+577 SAEENTRYVT
-587 GADVVLRERWESNAD
+587 GADVVLREKWESNAD
-602 QVAENSS
+602 QVAENPS

-632 KVYTDSNISCSV
+632 KVFTDANVSCSV
-644 PGGTLKKTYL
+644 PGGTLKKTLL
-654 MAIDTDDFG
+654 MAIDTDAFG
-663 RTVWFEDE
+663 RTAWFDAS

-691 LVSTNFRD
+691 LVSANFRD

-708 LSYWNADGDSTRGII
+708 INYWNTDSESTRGII
-723 YGFVDYWPGYAPFTY
+723 YGFVDYWPGYAPFTH
-738 EKGSDGV
+738 EKSADGV

-762 DVTGTRPYSVWVR
+762 DVMGVRPYSVWVR
-775 TEDGAQFLYDY
+775 AKDGAQFLYDY
-786 AESSGTRYSVFEDV
+786 AETSGTRYAVFEDV
-800 DAQLVEM
+800 DAKIVEM
-807 KNDPMLKSLNGVLTV
+807 KNDPMIKSLNGVLTV
-822 GFIVALTL
+822 GFIVALAL

-861 EIFTMLLNEQ
+861 EILTMLLNEQ
-871 LCVSVLSVAV
+871 LCISVLSIAV
-881 GAVVGQ
+881 GAAVGH
-887 LAAMLYMPLIQIA
+887 LAAKLYMPLIQIA
-900 YASSDSYLPLRTSVN
+900 YASSDSYLPLRTSVD
-915 VSDTLRLLLI
+915 VSDTLRLLVI
-925 VAVMFVLCMAILF
+925 VAVMLIVCMAILF
-938 TIIKRMKIAQA
+938 TIIRRMKIAQA

>member
-1 MAAGRRG
+1 M
-8 SGRNADCGLTG
+8 
-19 REQALLRYI
+19 LRYI

-70 DMDAYLTE
+70 DMDAYLTK

-85 VSVVFNGSIKKNGL
+85 VSVFFNGSVKKNGL
-99 LKENEAIAQGIPEE
+99 IKENEALAHAVPAD
-113 FGVEARMEVRR
+113 FGVPARMEVRR
-124 YFMSAMQNEPLIERD
+124 YFMSPMQNQPLIERD
-139 DAKLSSIGLGAME
+139 DAKISSIGLGALE
-152 DAASHVRIV
+152 DVAAHARIV
-161 AGRMFESERRE
+161 AGRMFDSERRA

-179 VSQRALVNL
+179 VSQRALVEL
-188 NLLMGERRVFPK
+188 NLLMGERREFPK
-200 LTDPD
+200 LTDAD

-214 GVYDVA
+214 GVYDVS

-230 PSSYKDECLLDFG
+230 PSSYKSECLLDFD
-243 LFESLFVRE
+243 LFNRLFVRE

-258 SACWYELL
+258 SGCWYELL
-266 DTEKM
+266 DAEQM
-271 SARDAQAL
+271 SARNAQAL
-279 YDVAL
+279 YETAL
-284 RYQDLSK
+284 KYQEMGK
-291 NTQYLT
+291 NRQYLT
-297 ITVSFSDILKEHIAQ
+297 VTVAFSDILKNHISQ

-343 ETEEAEISVLR
+343 ETEEAEISVLK

-376 AATAAGVPLGALI
+376 AGTAAGVPLGALI
-389 TQVLGSANA
+389 TQALGSANA

-410 RVGREAV
+410 RVGRETA
-417 LYALAAAVLSVLA
+417 LYALAAAAVSILA
-430 MVLPVRRYARVSIVA
+430 MVLPVRRYAKVSIVA

-462 LDFIALGTALYGLYS
+462 LDVIALGTALYGLYS

-519 ILVSAVFRVFR
+519 LFVSAVFRVFR

-557 LVMTIALGVFSA
+557 LVMTIALGVFNA

-577 SAEENTRYIT
+577 SAEENTRYVT
-587 GADVVLRERWESNAD
+587 GADVVLREKWESNAD
-602 QVAENSS
+602 QVAENPS

-632 KVYTDSNISCSV
+632 KVFTDANVSCSV
-644 PGGTLKKTYL
+644 PGGTLKKTLL
-654 MAIDTDDFG
+654 MAIDTDAFG
-663 RTVWFEDE
+663 RTAWFDE
-671 LLPHHIN
+671 SLLPHHIN

-691 LVSTNFRD
+691 LVSANFRD

-708 LSYWNADGDSTRGII
+708 INYWNTDNESTRGII
-723 YGFVDYWPGYAPFTY
+723 YGFVDYWPGYAPFTH
-738 EKGSDGV
+738 EKSADGV

-762 DVTGTRPYSVWVR
+762 DVMGVRPYSVWVR
-775 TEDGAQFLYDY
+775 AKDGSQFLYDY
-786 AESSGTRYSVFEDV
+786 AETSGTRYAVFEDV
-800 DAQLVEM
+800 DAKIVEM
-807 KNDPMLKSLNGVLTV
+807 KNDPMIKSLNGVLTV
-822 GFIVALTL
+822 GFIVALAL

-861 EIFTMLLNEQ
+861 EILTMLLNEQ
-871 LCVSVLSVAV
+871 LCISVLSIAV
-881 GAVVGQ
+881 GAAVGH
-887 LAAMLYMPLIQIA
+887 LAAKLYMPLIQIA
-900 YASSDSYLPLRTSVN
+900 YASSDSYLPLRTSVD
-915 VSDTLRLLLI
+915 VSDTLRLLVI
-925 VAVMFVLCMAILF
+925 VAVMLIACMAILF
-938 TIIKRMKIAQA
+938 TIIRRMKIAQA

>member
-1 MAAGRRG
+1 M
-8 SGRNADCGLTG
+8 
-19 REQALLRYI
+19 LRYI

-70 DMDAYLTE
+70 DMDAYLTK

-85 VSVVFNGSIKKNGL
+85 VSVFFNGSVKKNGL
-99 LKENEAIAQGIPEE
+99 IKENEALAHAVPAD
-113 FGVEARMEVRR
+113 FGVPARMEVRR
-124 YFMSAMQNEPLIERD
+124 YFMSPMQNQPLIERD
-139 DAKLSSIGLGAME
+139 DAKISSIGLGALE
-152 DAASHVRIV
+152 DVAAHARIV
-161 AGRMFESERRE
+161 AGRMFDSERRA

-179 VSQRALVNL
+179 VSQRALVEL
-188 NLLMGERRVFPK
+188 NLLMGERREFPK
-200 LTDPD
+200 LTDAD

-214 GVYDVA
+214 GVYDVS

-230 PSSYKDECLLDFG
+230 PSSYKSECLLDFD
-243 LFESLFVRE
+243 LFNRLFVRE

-258 SACWYELL
+258 SGCWYELL
-266 DTEKM
+266 DTEQM
-271 SARDAQAL
+271 SARNAQAL
-279 YDVAL
+279 YETAL
-284 RYQDLSK
+284 KYQEMGK
-291 NTQYLT
+291 NRQYLT
-297 ITVSFSDILKEHIAQ
+297 VTVAFSDILKNHISQ

-343 ETEEAEISVLR
+343 ETEDAEISVLK

-376 AATAAGVPLGALI
+376 AGTAAGVPLGALI
-389 TQVLGSANA
+389 TQALGSANA

-410 RVGREAV
+410 RVGRETA
-417 LYALAAAVLSVLA
+417 LYALAAAAVSILA
-430 MVLPVRRYARVSIVA
+430 MVLPVRRYAKVSIVA

-462 LDFIALGTALYGLYS
+462 LDVIALGTALYGLYS

-519 ILVSAVFRVFR
+519 LFVSAVFRVFR

-557 LVMTIALGVFSA
+557 LVMTIALGVFNA

-577 SAEENTRYIT
+577 SAEENTRYVT
-587 GADVVLRERWESNAD
+587 GADVVLREKWESNAD
-602 QVAENSS
+602 QVAENPS

-632 KVYTDSNISCSV
+632 KVFTDANVSCSV
-644 PGGTLKKTYL
+644 PGGTLKKTLL
-654 MAIDTDDFG
+654 MAIDTDAFG
-663 RTVWFEDE
+663 RTAWFDE
-671 LLPHHIN
+671 SLLPHHIN

-691 LVSTNFRD
+691 LVSANFRD

-708 LSYWNADGDSTRGII
+708 INYWNTDSESTRGII
-723 YGFVDYWPGYAPFTY
+723 YGFVDYWPGYAPFTH
-738 EKGSDGV
+738 EKSADGV

-762 DVTGTRPYSVWVR
+762 DVMGVRPYSVWVR
-775 TEDGAQFLYDY
+775 AKDGAQFLYDY
-786 AESSGTRYSVFEDV
+786 AETSGTRYAVFEDV
-800 DAQLVEM
+800 DAKIVEM
-807 KNDPMLKSLNGVLTV
+807 KNDPMIKSLNGVLTV
-822 GFIVALTL
+822 GFIVALAL

-861 EIFTMLLNEQ
+861 EILTMLLNEQ
-871 LCVSVLSVAV
+871 LCISVLSIAV
-881 GAVVGQ
+881 GAAVGH
-887 LAAMLYMPLIQIA
+887 LAAKLYMPLIQIA
-900 YASSDSYLPLRTSVN
+900 YASSDSYLPLRTSVD
-915 VSDTLRLLLI
+915 VSDTLRLLVI
-925 VAVMFVLCMAILF
+925 VAVMLIACMAILF
-938 TIIKRMKIAQA
+938 TIIRRMKIAQA

>member
-1 MAAGRRG
+1 M
-8 SGRNADCGLTG
+8 
-19 REQALLRYI
+19 LRYI

-70 DMDAYLTE
+70 DMDAYLTK

-85 VSVVFNGSIKKNGL
+85 VSVFFNGSVKKNGL
-99 LKENEAIAQGIPEE
+99 IKENEALAHAVPAD
-113 FGVEARMEVRR
+113 FGVPARMEVRR
-124 YFMSAMQNEPLIERD
+124 YFMSPMQNQPLIERD
-139 DAKLSSIGLGAME
+139 DAKISSIGLGALE
-152 DAASHVRIV
+152 DVAAHARIV
-161 AGRMFESERRE
+161 AGRMFDSERRA

-179 VSQRALVNL
+179 VSQRALVEL
-188 NLLMGERRVFPK
+188 NLLMGERREFPK
-200 LTDPD
+200 LTDAD

-214 GVYDVA
+214 GVYDVS
-220 DVEDPYWVRS
+220 DVADPYWVRS
-230 PSSYKDECLLDFG
+230 PSSYKSECLLDFD
-243 LFESLFVRE
+243 LFNRLFVRE

-258 SACWYELL
+258 SGCWYELL
-266 DTEKM
+266 DAEQM
-271 SARDAQAL
+271 SARNAQAL
-279 YDVAL
+279 YETAL
-284 RYQDLSK
+284 KYQEMGK
-291 NTQYLT
+291 NRQYLT
-297 ITVSFSDILKEHIAQ
+297 VTVAFSDILKNHISQ

-343 ETEEAEISVLR
+343 ETEEAEISVLK

-376 AATAAGVPLGALI
+376 AGTAAGVPLGALI
-389 TQVLGSANA
+389 TQALGSANA

-410 RVGREAV
+410 RVGRETA
-417 LYALAAAVLSVLA
+417 LYALAAAAVSILA
-430 MVLPVRRYARVSIVA
+430 MVLPVRRYAKVSIVA

-462 LDFIALGTALYGLYS
+462 LDVIALGTALYGLYS

-519 ILVSAVFRVFR
+519 LFVSAVFRVFR

-557 LVMTIALGVFSA
+557 LVMTIALGVFNA

-577 SAEENTRYIT
+577 SAEENTRYVT
-587 GADVVLRERWESNAD
+587 GADVVLREKWESNAD
-602 QVAENSS
+602 QVAENPS

-632 KVYTDSNISCSV
+632 KVFTDANVSCSV
-644 PGGTLKKTYL
+644 PGGTLKKTLL
-654 MAIDTDDFG
+654 MAIDTDAFG
-663 RTVWFEDE
+663 RTAWFDE
-671 LLPHHIN
+671 SLLPHHIN

-691 LVSTNFRD
+691 LVSANFRD

-708 LSYWNADGDSTRGII
+708 INYWNTDSESTRGII
-723 YGFVDYWPGYAPFTY
+723 YGFVDYWPGYAPFTH
-738 EKGSDGV
+738 EKSADGV

-762 DVTGTRPYSVWVR
+762 DVMGVRPYSVWVR
-775 TEDGAQFLYDY
+775 AKDGAQFLYDY
-786 AESSGTRYSVFEDV
+786 AETSGTRYAVFEDV
-800 DAQLVEM
+800 DAKIVEM
-807 KNDPMLKSLNGVLTV
+807 KNDPMIKSLNGVLTV
-822 GFIVALTL
+822 GFIVALAL

-861 EIFTMLLNEQ
+861 EILTMLLNEQ
-871 LCVSVLSVAV
+871 LCISVLSIAV
-881 GAVVGQ
+881 GAAVGH
-887 LAAMLYMPLIQIA
+887 LAAKLYMPLIQIA
-900 YASSDSYLPLRTSVN
+900 YASSDSYLPLRTSVD
-915 VSDTLRLLLI
+915 VSDTLRLLVI
-925 VAVMFVLCMAILF
+925 VAVMLIACMAILF
-938 TIIKRMKIAQA
+938 TIIRRMKIAQA

>member
-1 MAAGRRG
+1 M
-8 SGRNADCGLTG
+8 
-19 REQALLRYI
+19 LRYI

-70 DMDAYLTE
+70 DMDAYLTK

-85 VSVVFNGSIKKNGL
+85 VSVFFNGSVKKNGL
-99 LKENEAIAQGIPEE
+99 IKENEALAHAVPAD
-113 FGVEARMEVRR
+113 FGVPARMEVRR
-124 YFMSAMQNEPLIERD
+124 YFTSPMQNQPLIERD
-139 DAKLSSIGLGAME
+139 DAKISSIGLGALE
-152 DAASHVRIV
+152 DVAAHARIV
-161 AGRMFESERRE
+161 AGRMFDSERRA

-179 VSQRALVNL
+179 VSQRALVDL
-188 NLLMGERRVFPK
+188 NLLMGERREFPK
-200 LTDPD
+200 LTDAD

-214 GVYDVA
+214 GVYDVS

-230 PSSYKDECLLDFG
+230 PSSYKSECLLDFD
-243 LFESLFVRE
+243 LFNRLFVRE

-258 SACWYELL
+258 SGCWYELL
-266 DTEKM
+266 DAEQM
-271 SARDAQAL
+271 SARNAQAL
-279 YDVAL
+279 YETAL
-284 RYQDLSK
+284 KYQEMGK
-291 NTQYLT
+291 NRQYLT
-297 ITVSFSDILKEHIAQ
+297 VTVAFSDILKNHIAQ

-343 ETEEAEISVLR
+343 ETEEAEISVLK

-376 AATAAGVPLGALI
+376 AGTAAGVPLGALI
-389 TQVLGSANA
+389 TQALGSANA

-410 RVGREAV
+410 RVGRETA
-417 LYALAAAVLSVLA
+417 LYALAAAAVSILA
-430 MVLPVRRYARVSIVA
+430 MVLPVRRYAKVSIVA

-462 LDFIALGTALYGLYS
+462 LDVIALGTALYGLYS

-519 ILVSAVFRVFR
+519 LFVSAVFRVFR

-557 LVMTIALGVFSA
+557 LVMTIALGVFNA

-577 SAEENTRYIT
+577 SAEENTRYVT
-587 GADVVLRERWESNAD
+587 GADVVLREKWESNAD
-602 QVAENSS
+602 QVAENPS

-632 KVYTDSNISCSV
+632 KVFTDANVSCSV
-644 PGGTLKKTYL
+644 PGGTLKKTLL
-654 MAIDTDDFG
+654 MAIDTDAFG
-663 RTVWFEDE
+663 RTAWFDAS

-691 LVSTNFRD
+691 LVSASFRD

-708 LSYWNADGDSTRGII
+708 INYWNTDSESTRGII
-723 YGFVDYWPGYAPFTY
+723 YGFVDYWPGYAPFTH
-738 EKGSDGV
+738 EKSADGV

-762 DVTGTRPYSVWVR
+762 DVMGVRPYSVWVR
-775 TEDGAQFLYDY
+775 AKDGAQFLYDY
-786 AESSGTRYSVFEDV
+786 AETSGTRYAVFEDV
-800 DAQLVEM
+800 DAKIVEM
-807 KNDPMLKSLNGVLTV
+807 KNDPMIKSLNGVLTV
-822 GFIVALTL
+822 GFIVALAL

-861 EIFTMLLNEQ
+861 EILTMLLNEQ
-871 LCVSVLSVAV
+871 LCISVLSIAV
-881 GAVVGQ
+881 GAAVGH
-887 LAAMLYMPLIQIA
+887 LAAKLYMPLIQIA
-900 YASSDSYLPLRTSVN
+900 YASSDSYLPLRTSVD
-915 VSDTLRLLLI
+915 VSDTLRLLVI
-925 VAVMFVLCMAILF
+925 VAVMLIACMAILF
-938 TIIKRMKIAQA
+938 TIIRRMKIAQA

>member
-1 MAAGRRG
+1 M
-8 SGRNADCGLTG
+8 
-19 REQALLRYI
+19 LRYI

-70 DMDAYLTE
+70 DMDAYLTK

-85 VSVVFNGSIKKNGL
+85 VSVFFNGSVKKNGL
-99 LKENEAIAQGIPEE
+99 IKENEALAHAVPAD
-113 FGVEARMEVRR
+113 FGVPARMEVRR
-124 YFMSAMQNEPLIERD
+124 YFMSPMQNQPLIERD
-139 DAKLSSIGLGAME
+139 DAKISSIGLGALE
-152 DAASHVRIV
+152 DVAAHARIV
-161 AGRMFESERRE
+161 AGRMFDSERRA

-179 VSQRALVNL
+179 VSQRALVEL
-188 NLLMGERRVFPK
+188 NLLMGERREFPK
-200 LTDPD
+200 LTDAD

-214 GVYDVA
+214 GVYDVS

-230 PSSYKDECLLDFG
+230 PSSYKSECLLDFD
-243 LFESLFVRE
+243 LFNRLFVRE

-258 SACWYELL
+258 SGCWYELL
-266 DTEKM
+266 DAERM
-271 SARDAQAL
+271 SARNAQAL
-279 YDVAL
+279 YETAL
-284 RYQDLSK
+284 KYQEMGK
-291 NTQYLT
+291 NRQYLT
-297 ITVSFSDILKEHIAQ
+297 VTVAFSDILKNHISQ

-343 ETEEAEISVLR
+343 ETEEAEISVLK

-376 AATAAGVPLGALI
+376 AGTAAGVPLGALI
-389 TQVLGSANA
+389 TQALGSANA

-410 RVGREAV
+410 RVGRETA
-417 LYALAAAVLSVLA
+417 LYALAAAAVSILA
-430 MVLPVRRYARVSIVA
+430 MVLPVRRYAKVSIVA

-462 LDFIALGTALYGLYS
+462 LDVIALGTALYGLYS

-519 ILVSAVFRVFR
+519 LFVSAVFRVFR

-557 LVMTIALGVFSA
+557 LVMTIALGVFNA

-577 SAEENTRYIT
+577 SAEENTRYVT
-587 GADVVLRERWESNAD
+587 GADVVLREKWESNAD
-602 QVAENSS
+602 QVAENPS

-632 KVYTDSNISCSV
+632 KVFTDANVSCSV
-644 PGGTLKKTYL
+644 PGGTLKKTLL
-654 MAIDTDDFG
+654 MAIDTDAFG
-663 RTVWFEDE
+663 RTAWFDE
-671 LLPHHIN
+671 SLLPHHIN

-691 LVSTNFRD
+691 LVSANFRD

-708 LSYWNADGDSTRGII
+708 INYWNTDSESTRGII
-723 YGFVDYWPGYAPFTY
+723 YGFVDYWPGYAPFTH
-738 EKGSDGV
+738 EKSADGV

-762 DVTGTRPYSVWVR
+762 DVMGVRPYSVWVR
-775 TEDGAQFLYDY
+775 AKDGAQFLYDY
-786 AESSGTRYSVFEDV
+786 AETSGTRYAVFEDV
-800 DAQLVEM
+800 DAKIVEM
-807 KNDPMLKSLNGVLTV
+807 KNDPMIKSLNGVLTV
-822 GFIVALTL
+822 GFIVALAL

-861 EIFTMLLNEQ
+861 EILTMLLNEQ
-871 LCVSVLSVAV
+871 LCISVLSIAV
-881 GAVVGQ
+881 GAAVGH
-887 LAAMLYMPLIQIA
+887 LAAKLYMPLIQIA
-900 YASSDSYLPLRTSVN
+900 YASSDSYLPLRTSVD
-915 VSDTLRLLLI
+915 VSDTLRLLVI
-925 VAVMFVLCMAILF
+925 VAVMLIACMAILF
-938 TIIKRMKIAQA
+938 TIIRRMKIAQA

>member
-1 MAAGRRG
+1 M
-8 SGRNADCGLTG
+8 
-19 REQALLRYI
+19 LRYI

-70 DMDAYLTE
+70 DMDAYLTK

-85 VSVVFNGSIKKNGL
+85 VSVFFNGSVTKNGL
-99 LKENEAIAQGIPEE
+99 IKENEALAHAVPAD
-113 FGVEARMEVRR
+113 FGVPARMEVRR
-124 YFMSAMQNEPLIERD
+124 SFMSPMQNQPLIERD
-139 DAKLSSIGLGAME
+139 DAKISSIGLGALE
-152 DAASHVRIV
+152 DVAAHARIV
-161 AGRMFESERRE
+161 AGHMFDSERRA

-179 VSQRALVNL
+179 VSQRALVEL
-188 NLLMGERRVFPK
+188 NLLRGERREFPK
-200 LTDPD
+200 LTDAD

-214 GVYDVA
+214 GVYDVS

-230 PSSYKDECLLDFG
+230 PSSYKSECLLDFD
-243 LFESLFVRE
+243 LFNRLFVRE

-258 SACWYELL
+258 SGCWYELL
-266 DTEKM
+266 DTEQM
-271 SARDAQAL
+271 SARNAQAL
-279 YDVAL
+279 YETAL
-284 RYQDLSK
+284 KYQEMGK
-291 NTQYLT
+291 NRQYLT
-297 ITVSFSDILKEHIAQ
+297 VTVAFSDILKNHISQ

-343 ETEEAEISVLR
+343 ETEEAEISVLK

-376 AATAAGVPLGALI
+376 AGTAAGVPLGALI
-389 TQVLGSANA
+389 TQALGSANA

-410 RVGREAV
+410 RVGRETA
-417 LYALAAAVLSVLA
+417 LYALAAAAVSILA
-430 MVLPVRRYARVSIVA
+430 MVLPVRRYAKVSIVA

-462 LDFIALGTALYGLYS
+462 LDVIALGTALYGLYS

-519 ILVSAVFRVFR
+519 LFVSAVFRVFR

-557 LVMTIALGVFSA
+557 LVMTIALGVFNA

-577 SAEENTRYIT
+577 SAEENTRYVT
-587 GADVVLRERWESNAD
+587 GADVVLREKWESNAD
-602 QVAENSS
+602 QVAENPS

-632 KVYTDSNISCSV
+632 KVFTDANVSCSV
-644 PGGTLKKTYL
+644 PGGTLKKTLL
-654 MAIDTDDFG
+654 MAIDTDAFG
-663 RTVWFEDE
+663 RTAWFDAS

-691 LVSTNFRD
+691 LVSANFRD

-708 LSYWNADGDSTRGII
+708 INYWNTDNESTRGII
-723 YGFVDYWPGYAPFTY
+723 YGFVDYWPGYAPFTH
-738 EKGSDGV
+738 EKSADGV

-762 DVTGTRPYSVWVR
+762 DVMGVRPYSVWVR
-775 TEDGAQFLYDY
+775 AKDGAQFLYDY
-786 AESSGTRYSVFEDV
+786 AETSGTRYAVFEDV
-800 DAQLVEM
+800 DAKIVEM
-807 KNDPMLKSLNGVLTV
+807 KNDPMIKSLNGVLTV
-822 GFIVALTL
+822 GFIVALAL

-861 EIFTMLLNEQ
+861 EILTMLLNEQ
-871 LCVSVLSVAV
+871 LCISVLSIAV
-881 GAVVGQ
+881 GAAVGH
-887 LAAMLYMPLIQIA
+887 LAAKLYMPLIQIA
-900 YASSDSYLPLRTSVN
+900 YASSDSYLPLRTSVD
-915 VSDTLRLLLI
+915 VSDTLRLLVI
-925 VAVMFVLCMAILF
+925 VAVMLIACMAILF
-938 TIIKRMKIAQA
+938 TIIRRMKIAQA

>member
-1 MAAGRRG
+1 M
-8 SGRNADCGLTG
+8 
-19 REQALLRYI
+19 LRYI

-70 DMDAYLTE
+70 DMDAYLTK

-85 VSVVFNGSIKKNGL
+85 VSVFFNGSVKKNGL
-99 LKENEAIAQGIPEE
+99 IKENEALAHAVPAD
-113 FGVEARMEVRR
+113 FGVPARMEVRR
-124 YFMSAMQNEPLIERD
+124 YFMSPMQNQPLIERD
-139 DAKLSSIGLGAME
+139 DAKISSIGLGALE
-152 DAASHVRIV
+152 DVAAHARIV
-161 AGRMFESERRE
+161 AGRMFDSERRA

-179 VSQRALVNL
+179 VSQRALVEL
-188 NLLMGERRVFPK
+188 NLLMGERREFPK
-200 LTDPD
+200 LTDAD

-214 GVYDVA
+214 GVYDVS

-230 PSSYKDECLLDFG
+230 PSSYKSECLLDFD
-243 LFESLFVRE
+243 LFNRLFVRE

-258 SACWYELL
+258 SGCWYELL
-266 DTEKM
+266 DAEQM
-271 SARDAQAL
+271 SARNAQAL
-279 YDVAL
+279 YETAL
-284 RYQDLSK
+284 KYQEMGK
-291 NTQYLT
+291 NRQYLT
-297 ITVSFSDILKEHIAQ
+297 VTVAFSDILKNHISQ

-343 ETEEAEISVLR
+343 ETEEAEISVLK

-376 AATAAGVPLGALI
+376 AGTAAGVPLGALI
-389 TQVLGSANA
+389 TQALGSANA

-410 RVGREAV
+410 CVGRETA
-417 LYALAAAVLSVLA
+417 LYALAAAAVSILA
-430 MVLPVRRYARVSIVA
+430 MVLPVRRYAKVSIVA

-462 LDFIALGTALYGLYS
+462 LDVIALGTALYGLYS

-519 ILVSAVFRVFR
+519 LFVSAVFRVFR

-557 LVMTIALGVFSA
+557 LVMTIALGVFNA

-577 SAEENTRYIT
+577 SAEENTRYVT
-587 GADVVLRERWESNAD
+587 GADVVLREKWESNAD
-602 QVAENSS
+602 QVAENPS

-632 KVYTDSNISCSV
+632 KVFTDANVSCSV
-644 PGGTLKKTYL
+644 PGGTLKKTLL
-654 MAIDTDDFG
+654 MAIDTDAFG
-663 RTVWFEDE
+663 RTAWFDAS

-691 LVSTNFRD
+691 LVSANFRD

-708 LSYWNADGDSTRGII
+708 INYWNTDSESTRGII
-723 YGFVDYWPGYAPFTY
+723 YGFVDYWPGYAPFTH
-738 EKGSDGV
+738 EKSADGV

-762 DVTGTRPYSVWVR
+762 DVMGVRPYSVWVR
-775 TEDGAQFLYDY
+775 AKDGAQFLYDY
-786 AESSGTRYSVFEDV
+786 AETSGTRYAVFEDV
-800 DAQLVEM
+800 DAKIVEM
-807 KNDPMLKSLNGVLTV
+807 KNDPMIKSLNGVLTV
-822 GFIVALTL
+822 GFIVALAL

-861 EIFTMLLNEQ
+861 EILTMLLNEQ
-871 LCVSVLSVAV
+871 LCISVLSIAV
-881 GAVVGQ
+881 GAAVGH
-887 LAAMLYMPLIQIA
+887 LAAKLYMPLIQIA
-900 YASSDSYLPLRTSVN
+900 YASSDSYLPLRTSVD
-915 VSDTLRLLLI
+915 VSDTLRLLVI
-925 VAVMFVLCMAILF
+925 VAVMLIACMAILF
-938 TIIKRMKIAQA
+938 TIIRRMKIAQA

>member
-1 MAAGRRG
+1 M
-8 SGRNADCGLTG
+8 
-19 REQALLRYI
+19 LRYI

-70 DMDAYLTE
+70 DMDAYLTK

-85 VSVVFNGSIKKNGL
+85 VSVFFNGSVKKNGL
-99 LKENEAIAQGIPEE
+99 IKENEALAHAVPAD
-113 FGVEARMEVRR
+113 FGVPARMEVRR
-124 YFMSAMQNEPLIERD
+124 YFTSPMQNQPLIERD
-139 DAKLSSIGLGAME
+139 DAKISSIGLGALE
-152 DAASHVRIV
+152 DVAAHARIV
-161 AGRMFESERRE
+161 AGRMFDSERRA

-179 VSQRALVNL
+179 VSQRALVEL
-188 NLLMGERRVFPK
+188 NLLMGERREFPK
-200 LTDPD
+200 LTDAD

-214 GVYDVA
+214 GVYDVS

-230 PSSYKDECLLDFG
+230 PSSYKSECLLDFD
-243 LFESLFVRE
+243 LFNRLFVRE

-258 SACWYELL
+258 SGCWYELL
-266 DTEKM
+266 DAEQM
-271 SARDAQAL
+271 SARNAQAL
-279 YDVAL
+279 YETAL
-284 RYQDLSK
+284 KYQEMGK
-291 NTQYLT
+291 NRQYLT
-297 ITVSFSDILKEHIAQ
+297 VTVAFSDILKNHISQ

-343 ETEEAEISVLR
+343 ETEEAEISVLK

-376 AATAAGVPLGALI
+376 AGTAAGVPLGALI
-389 TQVLGSANA
+389 TQALGSANA

-410 RVGREAV
+410 RVGRETA
-417 LYALAAAVLSVLA
+417 LYALAAAAVSILA
-430 MVLPVRRYARVSIVA
+430 MVLPVRRYAKVSIVA

-462 LDFIALGTALYGLYS
+462 LDVIALGTALYGLYS

-519 ILVSAVFRVFR
+519 LFVSAVFRVFR

-557 LVMTIALGVFSA
+557 LVMTIALGVFNA

-577 SAEENTRYIT
+577 SAEENTRYVT
-587 GADVVLRERWESNAD
+587 GADVVLREKWESNAD
-602 QVAENSS
+602 QVAENPS

-632 KVYTDSNISCSV
+632 KVFTDANVSCSV
-644 PGGTLKKTYL
+644 PGGTLKKTLL
-654 MAIDTDDFG
+654 MAIDTDAFG
-663 RTVWFEDE
+663 RTAWFDE
-671 LLPHHIN
+671 SLLPHHIN

-691 LVSTNFRD
+691 LVSANFRD
-699 EYGLKLGDV
+699 DYGLKLGDV
-708 LSYWNADGDSTRGII
+708 INYWNTDSESTRGII
-723 YGFVDYWPGYAPFTY
+723 YGFVDYWPGYAPFTH
-738 EKGSDGV
+738 EKSSDGV

-762 DVTGTRPYSVWVR
+762 DVMGVRPYSVWVR
-775 TEDGAQFLYDY
+775 AKDGAQFLYDY
-786 AESSGTRYSVFEDV
+786 AETSGTRYAVFEDV
-800 DAQLVEM
+800 DAKIVEM
-807 KNDPMLKSLNGVLTV
+807 KNDPMIKSLNGVLTV
-822 GFIVALTL
+822 GFIVALAL

-861 EIFTMLLNEQ
+861 EILTMLLNEQ
-871 LCVSVLSVAV
+871 LCISVLSIAV
-881 GAVVGQ
+881 GAAVGH
-887 LAAMLYMPLIQIA
+887 LAAKLYMPLIQIA
-900 YASSDSYLPLRTSVN
+900 YASSDSYLPLRTSVD
-915 VSDTLRLLLI
+915 VSDTLRLLVI
-925 VAVMFVLCMAILF
+925 VAVMLIACMAILF
-938 TIIKRMKIAQA
+938 TIIRRMKIAQA

>member
-1 MAAGRRG
+1 M
-8 SGRNADCGLTG
+8 
-19 REQALLRYI
+19 LRYI

-70 DMDAYLTE
+70 DMDAYLTK

-85 VSVVFNGSIKKNGL
+85 VSVFFNGSVKKNGL
-99 LKENEAIAQGIPEE
+99 IKENEALAHAVPAD
-113 FGVEARMEVRR
+113 FGVPARMEVRR
-124 YFMSAMQNEPLIERD
+124 YFMSPMQNQPLIERD
-139 DAKLSSIGLGAME
+139 DAKISSIGLGALE
-152 DAASHVRIV
+152 DVAAHARIV
-161 AGRMFESERRE
+161 AGRMFDSERRA

-179 VSQRALVNL
+179 VSQRALVEL
-188 NLLMGERRVFPK
+188 NLLMGERREFPK
-200 LTDPD
+200 LTDTD

-214 GVYDVA
+214 GVYDVS

-230 PSSYKDECLLDFG
+230 PSSYESECLLDFD
-243 LFESLFVRE
+243 LFNRLFVRE

-258 SACWYELL
+258 SGCWYELL
-266 DTEKM
+266 DAEQM
-271 SARDAQAL
+271 SARNAQAL
-279 YDVAL
+279 YETAL
-284 RYQDLSK
+284 KYQEMGK
-291 NTQYLT
+291 NRQYLT
-297 ITVSFSDILKEHIAQ
+297 VTVAFSDILKNHISQ

-343 ETEEAEISVLR
+343 ETEEAEISVLK

-376 AATAAGVPLGALI
+376 AGTAAGVPLGALI
-389 TQVLGSANA
+389 TQALGSANA

-410 RVGREAV
+410 RVGRETA
-417 LYALAAAVLSVLA
+417 LYALAAAAVSILA
-430 MVLPVRRYARVSIVA
+430 MVLPVRRYAKVSIVA

-462 LDFIALGTALYGLYS
+462 LDVIALGTALYGLYS

-519 ILVSAVFRVFR
+519 LFVSAVFRVFR

-557 LVMTIALGVFSA
+557 LVMTIALGVFNA

-577 SAEENTRYIT
+577 SAEENTRYVT
-587 GADVVLRERWESNAD
+587 GADVVLREKWESNAD
-602 QVAENSS
+602 QVAENPS

-632 KVYTDSNISCSV
+632 KVFTDANVSCSV
-644 PGGTLKKTYL
+644 PGGTLKKTLL
-654 MAIDTDDFG
+654 MAIDTDAFG
-663 RTVWFEDE
+663 RTAWFDAS

-691 LVSTNFRD
+691 LVSANFRD

-708 LSYWNADGDSTRGII
+708 INYWNTDSESTRGII
-723 YGFVDYWPGYAPFTY
+723 YGFVDYWPGYAPFTH
-738 EKGSDGV
+738 EKSADGV

-762 DVTGTRPYSVWVR
+762 DVMGVRPYSVWVR
-775 TEDGAQFLYDY
+775 AKDGAQFLYDY
-786 AESSGTRYSVFEDV
+786 AETSGTRYAVFEDV
-800 DAQLVEM
+800 DAKIVEM
-807 KNDPMLKSLNGVLTV
+807 KNDPMIKSLNGVLTV
-822 GFIVALTL
+822 GFIVALAL

-861 EIFTMLLNEQ
+861 EILTMLLNEQ
-871 LCVSVLSVAV
+871 LCISVLSIAV
-881 GAVVGQ
+881 GAAVGH
-887 LAAMLYMPLIQIA
+887 LAAKLYMPLIQIA
-900 YASSDSYLPLRTSVN
+900 YASSDSYLPLRTSVD
-915 VSDTLRLLLI
+915 VSDTLRLLVI
-925 VAVMFVLCMAILF
+925 VAVMLIACMAILF
-938 TIIKRMKIAQA
+938 TIIRRMKIAQA

>member
-1 MAAGRRG
+1 M
-8 SGRNADCGLTG
+8 
-19 REQALLRYI
+19 LRYI

-70 DMDAYLTE
+70 DMDAYLTK

-85 VSVVFNGSIKKNGL
+85 VSVFFNGSVKKNGL
-99 LKENEAIAQGIPEE
+99 IKENEALAHAVPAD
-113 FGVEARMEVRR
+113 FGVPARMEVRR
-124 YFMSAMQNEPLIERD
+124 YFMSPMQNQPLIERD
-139 DAKLSSIGLGAME
+139 DAKISSIGLGALE
-152 DAASHVRIV
+152 DVAAHARIV
-161 AGRMFESERRE
+161 AGRMFDSERRA

-179 VSQRALVNL
+179 VSQRALVEL
-188 NLLMGERRVFPK
+188 NLLMGERREFPK
-200 LTDPD
+200 LTDTD

-214 GVYDVA
+214 GVYDVS

-230 PSSYKDECLLDFG
+230 PSSYESECLLDFD
-243 LFESLFVRE
+243 LFNRLFVRE

-258 SACWYELL
+258 SGCWYELL
-266 DTEKM
+266 DTEQM
-271 SARDAQAL
+271 SARNAQAL
-279 YDVAL
+279 YETAL
-284 RYQDLSK
+284 KYQEMGK
-291 NTQYLT
+291 NRQYLT
-297 ITVSFSDILKEHIAQ
+297 VTVAFSDILKNHISQ

-343 ETEEAEISVLR
+343 ETEEAEISVLK

-376 AATAAGVPLGALI
+376 AGTAAGVPLGALI
-389 TQVLGSANA
+389 TQALGSANA

-410 RVGREAV
+410 RVGRETA
-417 LYALAAAVLSVLA
+417 LYALAAAAVSILA
-430 MVLPVRRYARVSIVA
+430 MVLPVRRYAKVSIVA

-462 LDFIALGTALYGLYS
+462 LDVIALGTALYGLYS

-519 ILVSAVFRVFR
+519 LFVSVVFRVFR

-557 LVMTIALGVFSA
+557 LVMTIALGVFNA

-577 SAEENTRYIT
+577 SAEENTRYVT
-587 GADVVLRERWESNAD
+587 GADVVLREKWESNAD
-602 QVAENSS
+602 QVAENPS

-632 KVYTDSNISCSV
+632 KVFTDANVSCSV
-644 PGGTLKKTYL
+644 PGGTLKKTLL
-654 MAIDTDDFG
+654 MAIDTDAFG
-663 RTVWFEDE
+663 RTAWFDAS

-691 LVSTNFRD
+691 LVSANFRD

-708 LSYWNADGDSTRGII
+708 INYWNTDSESTRGII
-723 YGFVDYWPGYAPFTY
+723 YGFVDYWPGYAPFTH
-738 EKGSDGV
+738 EKSADGV

-762 DVTGTRPYSVWVR
+762 DVMGVRPYSVWVR
-775 TEDGAQFLYDY
+775 AKDGAQFLYDY
-786 AESSGTRYSVFEDV
+786 AETSGTRYAVFEDV
-800 DAQLVEM
+800 DAKIVEM
-807 KNDPMLKSLNGVLTV
+807 KNDPMIKSLNGVLTV
-822 GFIVALTL
+822 GFIVALAL

-861 EIFTMLLNEQ
+861 EILTMLLNEQ
-871 LCVSVLSVAV
+871 LCISVLSIAV
-881 GAVVGQ
+881 GAAVGH
-887 LAAMLYMPLIQIA
+887 LAAKLYMPLIQIA
-900 YASSDSYLPLRTSVN
+900 YASSDSYLPLRTSVD
-915 VSDTLRLLLI
+915 VSDTLRLLVI
-925 VAVMFVLCMAILF
+925 VAVMLIACMAILF
-938 TIIKRMKIAQA
+938 TIIRRMKIAQA

>member
-1 MAAGRRG
+1 M
-8 SGRNADCGLTG
+8 
-19 REQALLRYI
+19 LRYI

-70 DMDAYLTE
+70 DMDAYLTK

-85 VSVVFNGSIKKNGL
+85 VSVFFNGSVKKNGL
-99 LKENEAIAQGIPEE
+99 IKENEALAHAVPAD
-113 FGVEARMEVRR
+113 FGVPARMEVRR
-124 YFMSAMQNEPLIERD
+124 YFMSPMQNQPLIERD
-139 DAKLSSIGLGAME
+139 DAKISSIGLGALE
-152 DAASHVRIV
+152 DVAAHARIV
-161 AGRMFESERRE
+161 AGRMFDSERRA

-179 VSQRALVNL
+179 VSQRALVEL
-188 NLLMGERRVFPK
+188 NLLMGERREFPK
-200 LTDPD
+200 LTDAD

-214 GVYDVA
+214 GVYDVS

-230 PSSYKDECLLDFG
+230 PSSYKSECLLDFN
-243 LFESLFVRE
+243 LFNRLFVRE

-258 SACWYELL
+258 SGCWYELL
-266 DTEKM
+266 DAEQM
-271 SARDAQAL
+271 SARNAQAL
-279 YDVAL
+279 YETAL
-284 RYQDLSK
+284 KYQEMGK
-291 NTQYLT
+291 NRQYLT
-297 ITVSFSDILKEHIAQ
+297 VTVAFSDILKNHISQ

-343 ETEEAEISVLR
+343 ETEEAEISVLK

-376 AATAAGVPLGALI
+376 AGTAAGVPLGALI
-389 TQVLGSANA
+389 TQALGSANA

-410 RVGREAV
+410 RVGRETA
-417 LYALAAAVLSVLA
+417 LYALAAAAVSILA
-430 MVLPVRRYARVSIVA
+430 MVLPVRRYAKVSIVA

-462 LDFIALGTALYGLYS
+462 LDVIALGTALYGLYS

-519 ILVSAVFRVFR
+519 LFVSAVFRVFR

-557 LVMTIALGVFSA
+557 LVMTIALGVFNA

-577 SAEENTRYIT
+577 SAEENTRYVT
-587 GADVVLRERWESNAD
+587 GADVVLREKWESNAD
-602 QVAENSS
+602 QVAENPS

-632 KVYTDSNISCSV
+632 KVFTDANVSCSV
-644 PGGTLKKTYL
+644 PGGTLKKTLL
-654 MAIDTDDFG
+654 MAIDTDAFG
-663 RTVWFEDE
+663 RTAWFDAS

-691 LVSTNFRD
+691 LVSANFRD

-708 LSYWNADGDSTRGII
+708 INYWNTDSESTRGII
-723 YGFVDYWPGYAPFTY
+723 YGFVDYWPGYAPFTH
-738 EKGSDGV
+738 EKSADGV

-762 DVTGTRPYSVWVR
+762 DVMGVRPYSVWVR
-775 TEDGAQFLYDY
+775 AKDGAQFLYDY
-786 AESSGTRYSVFEDV
+786 AETSGTRYAVFEDV
-800 DAQLVEM
+800 DAKIVEM
-807 KNDPMLKSLNGVLTV
+807 KNDPMIKSLNGVLTV
-822 GFIVALTL
+822 GFIVALAL

-861 EIFTMLLNEQ
+861 EILTMLLNEQ
-871 LCVSVLSVAV
+871 LCISVLSIAV
-881 GAVVGQ
+881 GAAVGH
-887 LAAMLYMPLIQIA
+887 LAAKLYMPLIQIA
-900 YASSDSYLPLRTSVN
+900 YASSDSYLPLRTSVD
-915 VSDTLRLLLI
+915 VSDTLRLLVI
-925 VAVMFVLCMAILF
+925 VAVMLIACMAILF
-938 TIIKRMKIAQA
+938 TIIRRMKIAQA

>member
-1 MAAGRRG
+1 M
-8 SGRNADCGLTG
+8 
-19 REQALLRYI
+19 LRYI

-70 DMDAYLTE
+70 DMDAYLTK

-85 VSVVFNGSIKKNGL
+85 VSVFFNGSVKKNGL
-99 LKENEAIAQGIPEE
+99 IKENEALAHAVPAD
-113 FGVEARMEVRR
+113 FGVPARMEVRR
-124 YFMSAMQNEPLIERD
+124 YFMSPMQNQPLIERD
-139 DAKLSSIGLGAME
+139 DAKISSIGLGALE
-152 DAASHVRIV
+152 DVAAHARIV
-161 AGRMFESERRE
+161 AGRMFDSERRA

-179 VSQRALVNL
+179 VSQRALVEL
-188 NLLMGERRVFPK
+188 NLLMGERREFPK
-200 LTDPD
+200 LTDAD

-214 GVYDVA
+214 GVYDVS

-230 PSSYKDECLLDFG
+230 PSSYKSECLLDFD
-243 LFESLFVRE
+243 LFNRLFVRE

-258 SACWYELL
+258 SGCWYELL
-266 DTEKM
+266 DAEQM
-271 SARDAQAL
+271 SARNAQAL
-279 YDVAL
+279 YETAL
-284 RYQDLSK
+284 KYQEMGK
-291 NTQYLT
+291 NRQYLT
-297 ITVSFSDILKEHIAQ
+297 VTVAFSDILKNHISQ

-343 ETEEAEISVLR
+343 ETEEAEISVLK

-376 AATAAGVPLGALI
+376 AGTAAGVPLGALI
-389 TQVLGSANA
+389 TQALGSANA

-410 RVGREAV
+410 RVGRETA
-417 LYALAAAVLSVLA
+417 LYALAAAAVSILA
-430 MVLPVRRYARVSIVA
+430 MVLPVRRYAKVSIVA

-462 LDFIALGTALYGLYS
+462 LDVIALGTALYGLYS

-519 ILVSAVFRVFR
+519 LFVSAVFRVFR

-557 LVMTIALGVFSA
+557 LVMTIALGVFNA

-577 SAEENTRYIT
+577 SAEENTRYVT
-587 GADVVLRERWESNAD
+587 GADVVLREKWESNAD
-602 QVAENSS
+602 QVAENPS

-632 KVYTDSNISCSV
+632 KVFTDANVSCSV
-644 PGGTLKKTYL
+644 PGGTLKKTLL
-654 MAIDTDDFG
+654 MAIDTDAFG
-663 RTVWFEDE
+663 RTAWFDE
-671 LLPHHIN
+671 SLLPHHIN

-691 LVSTNFRD
+691 LVSANFRD

-708 LSYWNADGDSTRGII
+708 INYWNTDSESTRGII
-723 YGFVDYWPGYAPFTY
+723 YGFVDYWPGYAPFTH
-738 EKGSDGV
+738 EKNADGV

-762 DVTGTRPYSVWVR
+762 DVMGVRPYSVWVR
-775 TEDGAQFLYDY
+775 AKDGAQFLYDY
-786 AESSGTRYSVFEDV
+786 AETSGTRYAVFEDV
-800 DAQLVEM
+800 DAKIVEM
-807 KNDPMLKSLNGVLTV
+807 KNDPMIKSLNGVLTV
-822 GFIVALTL
+822 GFIVALAL

-861 EIFTMLLNEQ
+861 EILTMLLNEQ
-871 LCVSVLSVAV
+871 LCISVLSIAV
-881 GAVVGQ
+881 GAAVGH
-887 LAAMLYMPLIQIA
+887 LAAKLYMPLIQIA
-900 YASSDSYLPLRTSVN
+900 YASSDSYLPLRTSVD
-915 VSDTLRLLLI
+915 VSDTLRLLVI
-925 VAVMFVLCMAILF
+925 VAVMLIACMAILF
-938 TIIKRMKIAQA
+938 TIIRRMKIAQA

>member
-1 MAAGRRG
+1 M
-8 SGRNADCGLTG
+8 
-19 REQALLRYI
+19 LRYI

-70 DMDAYLTE
+70 DMDAYLTK

-85 VSVVFNGSIKKNGL
+85 VSVFFNGSVKKNGL
-99 LKENEAIAQGIPEE
+99 IKENEALAHAVPAD
-113 FGVEARMEVRR
+113 FGVPARMEVRR
-124 YFMSAMQNEPLIERD
+124 YFMSPMQNQPLIERD
-139 DAKLSSIGLGAME
+139 DAKISSIGLGALE
-152 DAASHVRIV
+152 DVAAHARIV
-161 AGRMFESERRE
+161 AGRMFDSERRA

-179 VSQRALVNL
+179 VSQRALVEL
-188 NLLMGERRVFPK
+188 NLLMGERREFPK
-200 LTDPD
+200 LTDTD

-214 GVYDVA
+214 GVYDVS

-230 PSSYKDECLLDFG
+230 PSSYKSECLLDFD
-243 LFESLFVRE
+243 LFNRLFVRE

-258 SACWYELL
+258 SGCWYELL
-266 DTEKM
+266 DAEQM
-271 SARDAQAL
+271 SARNAQAL
-279 YDVAL
+279 YETAL
-284 RYQDLSK
+284 KYQEMGK
-291 NTQYLT
+291 NRQYLT
-297 ITVSFSDILKEHIAQ
+297 VTVAFSDILKNHISQ

-343 ETEEAEISVLR
+343 ETEEAEISVLK

-376 AATAAGVPLGALI
+376 AGTAAGVPLGALI
-389 TQVLGSANA
+389 TQALGSANA

-410 RVGREAV
+410 RVGRETA
-417 LYALAAAVLSVLA
+417 LYALAAAAVSILA
-430 MVLPVRRYARVSIVA
+430 MVLPVRRYAKVSIVA

-450 ARRARPFWQKAF
+450 ARRARPFWQKVF
-462 LDFIALGTALYGLYS
+462 LDVIALGTALYGLYS

-519 ILVSAVFRVFR
+519 LFVSAVFRVFR

-557 LVMTIALGVFSA
+557 LVMTIALGVFNA

-577 SAEENTRYIT
+577 SAEENTRYVT
-587 GADVVLRERWESNAD
+587 GADVVLREKWESNAD
-602 QVAENSS
+602 QVAENPS

-632 KVYTDSNISCSV
+632 KVFTDANVSCSV
-644 PGGTLKKTYL
+644 PGGTLKKTLL
-654 MAIDTDDFG
+654 MAIDTDAFG
-663 RTVWFEDE
+663 RTAWFDAS

-691 LVSTNFRD
+691 LVSANFRD

-708 LSYWNADGDSTRGII
+708 INYWNTDNESTRGII
-723 YGFVDYWPGYAPFTY
+723 YGFVDYWPGYAPFTH
-738 EKGSDGV
+738 EKSADGV

-762 DVTGTRPYSVWVR
+762 DVMGVRPYSVWVR
-775 TEDGAQFLYDY
+775 AKDGAQFLYDY
-786 AESSGTRYSVFEDV
+786 AETSGTRYAVFEDV
-800 DAQLVEM
+800 DAKIVEM
-807 KNDPMLKSLNGVLTV
+807 KNDPMIKSLNGVLTV
-822 GFIVALTL
+822 GFIVALAL

-861 EIFTMLLNEQ
+861 EILTMLLNEQ
-871 LCVSVLSVAV
+871 LCISVLSIAV
-881 GAVVGQ
+881 GAAVGH
-887 LAAMLYMPLIQIA
+887 LAAKLYMPLIQIA
-900 YASSDSYLPLRTSVN
+900 YASSDSYLPLRTSVD
-915 VSDTLRLLLI
+915 VSDTLRLLVI
-925 VAVMFVLCMAILF
+925 VAVMLIACMAILF
-938 TIIKRMKIAQA
+938 TIIRRMKIAQA

>member
-1 MAAGRRG
+1 M
-8 SGRNADCGLTG
+8 
-19 REQALLRYI
+19 LRYI

-70 DMDAYLTE
+70 DMDAYLTK

-85 VSVVFNGSIKKNGL
+85 VSVFFNGSVKKNGL
-99 LKENEAIAQGIPEE
+99 IKENEALAHAVPAD
-113 FGVEARMEVRR
+113 FGVPARMEVRR
-124 YFMSAMQNEPLIERD
+124 YFTSPMQNQPLIERD
-139 DAKLSSIGLGAME
+139 DAKISSIGLGALE
-152 DAASHVRIV
+152 DVAAHARIV
-161 AGRMFESERRE
+161 AGRMFDSERRA

-179 VSQRALVNL
+179 VSQRALVEL
-188 NLLMGERRVFPK
+188 NLLMGERREFPK
-200 LTDPD
+200 LTDAD

-214 GVYDVA
+214 GVYDVS

-230 PSSYKDECLLDFG
+230 PSSYKSECLLDFD
-243 LFESLFVRE
+243 LFNRLFVRE

-258 SACWYELL
+258 SGCWYELL
-266 DTEKM
+266 DTEQM
-271 SARDAQAL
+271 SARNAQAL
-279 YDVAL
+279 YETAL
-284 RYQDLSK
+284 KYQEMGK
-291 NTQYLT
+291 NRQYLT
-297 ITVSFSDILKEHIAQ
+297 VTVAFSDILKNHIAQ

-343 ETEEAEISVLR
+343 ETEEAEISVLK

-376 AATAAGVPLGALI
+376 AGTAAGVPLGALI
-389 TQVLGSANA
+389 TQALGSANA

-410 RVGREAV
+410 RVGRETA
-417 LYALAAAVLSVLA
+417 LYALAAAAVSILA
-430 MVLPVRRYARVSIVA
+430 MVLPVRRYAKVSIVA

-462 LDFIALGTALYGLYS
+462 LDVIALGTALYGLYS

-519 ILVSAVFRVFR
+519 LFVSAVFRVFR

-557 LVMTIALGVFSA
+557 LVMTIALGVFNA

-577 SAEENTRYIT
+577 SAEENTRYVT
-587 GADVVLRERWESNAD
+587 GADVVLREKWESNAD
-602 QVAENSS
+602 QVAENPS

-632 KVYTDSNISCSV
+632 KVFTDANVSCSV
-644 PGGTLKKTYL
+644 PGGTLKKTLL
-654 MAIDTDDFG
+654 MAIDTDAFG
-663 RTVWFEDE
+663 RTVWFDAS

-691 LVSTNFRD
+691 LVSANFRD

-708 LSYWNADGDSTRGII
+708 INYWNTDSESTRGII
-723 YGFVDYWPGYAPFTY
+723 YGFVDYWPGYAPFTH
-738 EKGSDGV
+738 EKSADGV

-762 DVTGTRPYSVWVR
+762 DVMGVRPYSVWVR
-775 TEDGAQFLYDY
+775 AKDGAQFLYDY
-786 AESSGTRYSVFEDV
+786 AETSGTRYAVFEDV
-800 DAQLVEM
+800 DAKIVEM
-807 KNDPMLKSLNGVLTV
+807 KNDPMIKSLNGVLTV
-822 GFIVALTL
+822 GFIVALAL

-861 EIFTMLLNEQ
+861 EILTMLLNEQ
-871 LCVSVLSVAV
+871 LCISVLSIAV
-881 GAVVGQ
+881 GAAVGH
-887 LAAMLYMPLIQIA
+887 LAAKLYMPLIQIA
-900 YASSDSYLPLRTSVN
+900 YASSDSYLPLRTSVD
-915 VSDTLRLLLI
+915 VSDTLRLLVI
-925 VAVMFVLCMAILF
+925 VAVMLIACMAILF
-938 TIIKRMKIAQA
+938 TIIRRMKIAQA

>member
-1 MAAGRRG
+1 M
-8 SGRNADCGLTG
+8 
-19 REQALLRYI
+19 LRYI

-70 DMDAYLTE
+70 DMDAYLTK

-85 VSVVFNGSIKKNGL
+85 VSVFFNGSVKKNGL
-99 LKENEAIAQGIPEE
+99 IKENEALAHAVPAD
-113 FGVEARMEVRR
+113 FGVPARMEVRR
-124 YFMSAMQNEPLIERD
+124 YFMSPMQNQPLIERD
-139 DAKLSSIGLGAME
+139 DAKISSIGLGALE
-152 DAASHVRIV
+152 DVAAHARIV
-161 AGRMFESERRE
+161 AGRMFDSERRA

-179 VSQRALVNL
+179 VSQRALVEL
-188 NLLMGERRVFPK
+188 NLLMGERREFPK
-200 LTDPD
+200 LTDAD

-214 GVYDVA
+214 GVYDVS

-230 PSSYKDECLLDFG
+230 PSSYKSECLLDFD
-243 LFESLFVRE
+243 LFNRLFVRE

-258 SACWYELL
+258 SGCWYELL
-266 DTEKM
+266 DAEQM
-271 SARDAQAL
+271 SARNAQAL
-279 YDVAL
+279 YETAL
-284 RYQDLSK
+284 KYQEMGK
-291 NTQYLT
+291 NRQYLT
-297 ITVSFSDILKEHIAQ
+297 VTVAFSDILKNHISQ

-343 ETEEAEISVLR
+343 ETEEAEISVLK

-376 AATAAGVPLGALI
+376 AGTAAGVPLGALI
-389 TQVLGSANA
+389 TQALGSANA

-410 RVGREAV
+410 RVGRETA
-417 LYALAAAVLSVLA
+417 LYALAAAAVSILA
-430 MVLPVRRYARVSIVA
+430 MVLPVRRYAKVSIVA

-462 LDFIALGTALYGLYS
+462 LDVIALGTALYGLYS

-519 ILVSAVFRVFR
+519 LFVSAVFRVFR

-557 LVMTIALGVFSA
+557 LVMTIALGVFNA

-577 SAEENTRYIT
+577 SAEENTRYVT
-587 GADVVLRERWESNAD
+587 GADVVLREKWESNAD
-602 QVAENSS
+602 QVAENPS

-632 KVYTDSNISCSV
+632 KVFTDANVSCSV
-644 PGGTLKKTYL
+644 PGGTLKKTLL
-654 MAIDTDDFG
+654 MAIDTDAFG
-663 RTVWFEDE
+663 RTVWFDAS

-691 LVSTNFRD
+691 LVSANFRD

-708 LSYWNADGDSTRGII
+708 INYWNTDSESTRGII
-723 YGFVDYWPGYAPFTY
+723 YGFVDYWPGYAPFTH
-738 EKGSDGV
+738 EKSADGV

-762 DVTGTRPYSVWVR
+762 DVMGVRPYSVWVR
-775 TEDGAQFLYDY
+775 AKDGAQFLYDY
-786 AESSGTRYSVFEDV
+786 AETSGTRYAVFEDV
-800 DAQLVEM
+800 DAKIVEM
-807 KNDPMLKSLNGVLTV
+807 KNDPMIKSLNGVLTV
-822 GFIVALTL
+822 GFIVALAL

-861 EIFTMLLNEQ
+861 EILTMLLNEQ
-871 LCVSVLSVAV
+871 LCISVLSIAV
-881 GAVVGQ
+881 GAAVGH
-887 LAAMLYMPLIQIA
+887 LAAKLYMPLIQIA
-900 YASSDSYLPLRTSVN
+900 YASSDSYLPLRTSVD
-915 VSDTLRLLLI
+915 VSDTLRLLVI
-925 VAVMFVLCMAILF
+925 VAVMLIACMAILF
-938 TIIKRMKIAQA
+938 TIIRRMKIAQA

>member
-1 MAAGRRG
+1 M
-8 SGRNADCGLTG
+8 
-19 REQALLRYI
+19 LRYI

-70 DMDAYLTE
+70 DMDAYLTK

-85 VSVVFNGSIKKNGL
+85 VSVFFNGSVKKNGL
-99 LKENEAIAQGIPEE
+99 IKENEALAHAVPAD
-113 FGVEARMEVRR
+113 FGVPARMEVRR
-124 YFMSAMQNEPLIERD
+124 YFMSPMQNQPLIERD
-139 DAKLSSIGLGAME
+139 DAKISSIGLGALE
-152 DAASHVRIV
+152 DVAAHARIV
-161 AGRMFESERRE
+161 AGRMFDSERRA

-179 VSQRALVNL
+179 VSQRALVEL
-188 NLLMGERRVFPK
+188 NLLMGERREFSK
-200 LTDPD
+200 LTDAD

-214 GVYDVA
+214 GVYDVS

-230 PSSYKDECLLDFG
+230 PSSYKSECLLDFD
-243 LFESLFVRE
+243 LFNRLFVRE

-258 SACWYELL
+258 SGCWYELL
-266 DTEKM
+266 DAEQM
-271 SARDAQAL
+271 SARNAQAL
-279 YDVAL
+279 YETAL
-284 RYQDLSK
+284 KYQEMGK
-291 NTQYLT
+291 NRQYLT
-297 ITVSFSDILKEHIAQ
+297 VTVAFSDILKNHISQ

-343 ETEEAEISVLR
+343 ETEEAEISVLK

-376 AATAAGVPLGALI
+376 AGTAAGVPLGALI
-389 TQVLGSANA
+389 TQALGSANA

-410 RVGREAV
+410 RVGRETA
-417 LYALAAAVLSVLA
+417 LYALAAAAVSILA
-430 MVLPVRRYARVSIVA
+430 MVLPVRRYAKVSIVA

-462 LDFIALGTALYGLYS
+462 LDVIALGTALYGLYS

-519 ILVSAVFRVFR
+519 LFVSAVFRVFR

-557 LVMTIALGVFSA
+557 LVMTIALGVFNA

-577 SAEENTRYIT
+577 SAEENTRYVT
-587 GADVVLRERWESNAD
+587 GADVVLREKWESNAD
-602 QVAENSS
+602 QVAENPS

-632 KVYTDSNISCSV
+632 KVFTDANVSCSV
-644 PGGTLKKTYL
+644 PGGTLKKTLL
-654 MAIDTDDFG
+654 MAIDTDAFG
-663 RTVWFEDE
+663 RTAWFDAS

-691 LVSTNFRD
+691 LVSANFRD

-708 LSYWNADGDSTRGII
+708 INYWNTDSESTRGII
-723 YGFVDYWPGYAPFTY
+723 YGFVDYWPGYAPFTH
-738 EKGSDGV
+738 EKSADGV

-762 DVTGTRPYSVWVR
+762 DVMGVRPYSVWVR
-775 TEDGAQFLYDY
+775 AKDGAQFLYDY
-786 AESSGTRYSVFEDV
+786 AETSGTRYAVFEDV
-800 DAQLVEM
+800 DAKIVEM
-807 KNDPMLKSLNGVLTV
+807 KNDPMIKSLNGVLTV
-822 GFIVALTL
+822 GFIVALAL

-861 EIFTMLLNEQ
+861 EILTMLLNEQ
-871 LCVSVLSVAV
+871 LCISVLSIAV
-881 GAVVGQ
+881 GAAVGH
-887 LAAMLYMPLIQIA
+887 LAAKLYMPLIQIA
-900 YASSDSYLPLRTSVN
+900 YASSDSYLPLRTSVD
-915 VSDTLRLLLI
+915 VSDTLRLLVI
-925 VAVMFVLCMAILF
+925 VAVMLIACMAILF
-938 TIIKRMKIAQA
+938 TIIRRMKIAQA

>member
-1 MAAGRRG
+1 M
-8 SGRNADCGLTG
+8 
-19 REQALLRYI
+19 LRYI

-70 DMDAYLTE
+70 DMDAYLTK

-85 VSVVFNGSIKKNGL
+85 VSVFFNGSVKKNGL
-99 LKENEAIAQGIPEE
+99 IKENEALAHAVPAD
-113 FGVEARMEVRR
+113 FGVPARMEVRR
-124 YFMSAMQNEPLIERD
+124 YFMSPMQNQPLIERD
-139 DAKLSSIGLGAME
+139 DAKISSIGLGALE
-152 DAASHVRIV
+152 DVAAHARIV
-161 AGRMFESERRE
+161 AGRMFDSERRA

-179 VSQRALVNL
+179 VSQRALVEL
-188 NLLMGERRVFPK
+188 NLLMGERREFPK
-200 LTDPD
+200 LTDAD

-214 GVYDVA
+214 GVYDVS

-230 PSSYKDECLLDFG
+230 PSSYKSECLLDFD
-243 LFESLFVRE
+243 LFNRLFVRE

-258 SACWYELL
+258 SGCWYELL
-266 DTEKM
+266 DAEQM
-271 SARDAQAL
+271 SARNAQAL
-279 YDVAL
+279 YETAL
-284 RYQDLSK
+284 KYQEMGK
-291 NTQYLT
+291 NRQYLT
-297 ITVSFSDILKEHIAQ
+297 VTVAFSDILKNHISQ

-343 ETEEAEISVLR
+343 ETEEAEISVLK

-376 AATAAGVPLGALI
+376 AGTAAGVPLGALI
-389 TQVLGSANA
+389 TQALGSANA

-410 RVGREAV
+410 RVGRETA
-417 LYALAAAVLSVLA
+417 LYALAAAAVSILA
-430 MVLPVRRYARVSIVA
+430 MVLPVRRYAKVSIVA

-462 LDFIALGTALYGLYS
+462 LDVIALGTALYGLYS

-519 ILVSAVFRVFR
+519 LFVSAVFRVFR

-557 LVMTIALGVFSA
+557 LVMTIALGVFNA

-577 SAEENTRYIT
+577 SAEENTRYVT
-587 GADVVLRERWESNAD
+587 GADVVLREKWESNAD

-632 KVYTDSNISCSV
+632 KVFTDANVSCSV
-644 PGGTLKKTYL
+644 PGGTLKKTLL
-654 MAIDTDDFG
+654 MAIDTDAFG
-663 RTVWFEDE
+663 RTAWFDAS

-691 LVSTNFRD
+691 LVSANFRD

-708 LSYWNADGDSTRGII
+708 INYWNTDSESTRGII
-723 YGFVDYWPGYAPFTY
+723 YGFVDYWPGYAPFTH
-738 EKGSDGV
+738 EKSADGV

-762 DVTGTRPYSVWVR
+762 DVMGVRPYSVWVR
-775 TEDGAQFLYDY
+775 AKDGAQFLYDY
-786 AESSGTRYSVFEDV
+786 AETSGTRYAVFEDV
-800 DAQLVEM
+800 DAKIVEM
-807 KNDPMLKSLNGVLTV
+807 KNDPMIKSLNGVLTV
-822 GFIVALTL
+822 GFIVALAL

-861 EIFTMLLNEQ
+861 EILTMLLNEQ
-871 LCVSVLSVAV
+871 LCISVLSIAV
-881 GAVVGQ
+881 GAAVGH
-887 LAAMLYMPLIQIA
+887 LAAKLYMPLIQIA
-900 YASSDSYLPLRTSVN
+900 YASSDSYLPLRTSVD
-915 VSDTLRLLLI
+915 VSDTLRLLVI
-925 VAVMFVLCMAILF
+925 VAVMLIACMAILF
-938 TIIKRMKIAQA
+938 TIIRRMKIAQA

>member
-1 MAAGRRG
+1 M
-8 SGRNADCGLTG
+8 
-19 REQALLRYI
+19 LRYI

-70 DMDAYLTE
+70 DMDAYLTK

-85 VSVVFNGSIKKNGL
+85 VSVFFNGSVKKNGL
-99 LKENEAIAQGIPEE
+99 IKENEALAHAVPAD
-113 FGVEARMEVRR
+113 FGVPARMEVRR
-124 YFMSAMQNEPLIERD
+124 YFMSPMQNQPLIERD
-139 DAKLSSIGLGAME
+139 DAKISSIGLGALE
-152 DAASHVRIV
+152 DVAAHARIV
-161 AGRMFESERRE
+161 AGRMFDSERRA

-179 VSQRALVNL
+179 VSQRALVEL
-188 NLLMGERRVFPK
+188 NLLMGERREFPK
-200 LTDPD
+200 LTDAD

-214 GVYDVA
+214 GVYDVS

-230 PSSYKDECLLDFG
+230 PSSYKSECLLDFD
-243 LFESLFVRE
+243 LFNRLFVRE

-258 SACWYELL
+258 SGCWYELL
-266 DTEKM
+266 DAEQM
-271 SARDAQAL
+271 SARNAQAL
-279 YDVAL
+279 YETAL
-284 RYQDLSK
+284 KYQEMGK
-291 NTQYLT
+291 NRQYLT
-297 ITVSFSDILKEHIAQ
+297 VTVAFSDILKNHISQ

-343 ETEEAEISVLR
+343 ETEEAEISVLK

-376 AATAAGVPLGALI
+376 AGTAAGVPLGALI
-389 TQVLGSANA
+389 TQALGSANA

-410 RVGREAV
+410 RVGRETA
-417 LYALAAAVLSVLA
+417 LYALAAAAVSILA
-430 MVLPVRRYARVSIVA
+430 MVLPVRRYAKVSIVA

-462 LDFIALGTALYGLYS
+462 LDVIALGTALYGLYS

-519 ILVSAVFRVFR
+519 LFVSAVFRVFR

-557 LVMTIALGVFSA
+557 LVMTIALGVFNA

-577 SAEENTRYIT
+577 SAEENTRYVT
-587 GADVVLRERWESNAD
+587 GADVVLREKWESNAD
-602 QVAENSS
+602 QVAENPS

-632 KVYTDSNISCSV
+632 KVFTDANVSCSV
-644 PGGTLKKTYL
+644 PGGTLKKTLL
-654 MAIDTDDFG
+654 MAIDTDAFG
-663 RTVWFEDE
+663 RTAWFDAS

-691 LVSTNFRD
+691 LVSANFRD

-708 LSYWNADGDSTRGII
+708 INYWNTDSESTRGII
-723 YGFVDYWPGYAPFTY
+723 YGFVDYWPDYAPFTH
-738 EKGSDGV
+738 EKSADGV

-762 DVTGTRPYSVWVR
+762 DVMGVRPYSVWVR
-775 TEDGAQFLYDY
+775 AKDGAQFLYDY
-786 AESSGTRYSVFEDV
+786 AETSGTRYAVFEDV
-800 DAQLVEM
+800 DAKIVEM
-807 KNDPMLKSLNGVLTV
+807 KNDPMIKSLNGVLTV
-822 GFIVALTL
+822 GFIVALAL

-861 EIFTMLLNEQ
+861 EILTMLLNEQ
-871 LCVSVLSVAV
+871 LCISVLSIAV
-881 GAVVGQ
+881 GAAVGH
-887 LAAMLYMPLIQIA
+887 LAAKLYMPLIQIA
-900 YASSDSYLPLRTSVN
+900 YASSDSYLPLRTSVD
-915 VSDTLRLLLI
+915 VSDTLRLLVI
-925 VAVMFVLCMAILF
+925 VAVMLIACMAILF
-938 TIIKRMKIAQA
+938 TIIRRMKIAQA

>member
-1 MAAGRRG
+1 M
-8 SGRNADCGLTG
+8 
-19 REQALLRYI
+19 LRYI

-70 DMDAYLTE
+70 DMDAYLTK

-85 VSVVFNGSIKKNGL
+85 VSVFFNGSVKKNGL
-99 LKENEAIAQGIPEE
+99 IKENEALAHAVPAD
-113 FGVEARMEVRR
+113 FGVPARMEVRR
-124 YFMSAMQNEPLIERD
+124 YFMSPMQNQPLIERD
-139 DAKLSSIGLGAME
+139 DAKISSIGLGALE
-152 DAASHVRIV
+152 DVAAHARIV
-161 AGRMFESERRE
+161 AGRMFDSERRA

-179 VSQRALVNL
+179 VSQRALVEL
-188 NLLMGERRVFPK
+188 NLLMGERREFPK
-200 LTDPD
+200 LTDAD

-214 GVYDVA
+214 GVYDVS

-230 PSSYKDECLLDFG
+230 PSSYKSECLLDFD
-243 LFESLFVRE
+243 LFNRLFVRE

-258 SACWYELL
+258 SGCWYELL
-266 DTEKM
+266 DAEQM
-271 SARDAQAL
+271 SARNAQAL
-279 YDVAL
+279 YETAL
-284 RYQDLSK
+284 KYQEMGK
-291 NTQYLT
+291 NRQYLT
-297 ITVSFSDILKEHIAQ
+297 VTVAFSDILKNHISQ

-343 ETEEAEISVLR
+343 ETEEAEISVLK

-376 AATAAGVPLGALI
+376 AGTAAGVPLGALI
-389 TQVLGSANA
+389 TQALGSANA

-410 RVGREAV
+410 RVGRETA
-417 LYALAAAVLSVLA
+417 LYALAAAAVSILA
-430 MVLPVRRYARVSIVA
+430 MVLPVRRYAKVSIVA

-462 LDFIALGTALYGLYS
+462 LDVIALGTALYELYS

-519 ILVSAVFRVFR
+519 LFVSAVFRVFR

-557 LVMTIALGVFSA
+557 LVMTIALGVFNA

-577 SAEENTRYIT
+577 SAEENTRYVT
-587 GADVVLRERWESNAD
+587 GADVVLREKWESNAD
-602 QVAENSS
+602 QVAENPS

-632 KVYTDSNISCSV
+632 KVFTDANVSCSV
-644 PGGTLKKTYL
+644 PGGTLKKTLL
-654 MAIDTDDFG
+654 MAIDTDAFG
-663 RTVWFEDE
+663 RTAWFDE
-671 LLPHHIN
+671 SLLPHHIN

-691 LVSTNFRD
+691 LVSANFRD

-708 LSYWNADGDSTRGII
+708 INYWNTDSESTRGII
-723 YGFVDYWPGYAPFTY
+723 YGFVDYWPGYAPFTH
-738 EKGSDGV
+738 EKSADGV

-762 DVTGTRPYSVWVR
+762 DVMGVRPYSVWVR
-775 TEDGAQFLYDY
+775 AKDGAQFLYDY
-786 AESSGTRYSVFEDV
+786 AETSGTRYAVFEDV
-800 DAQLVEM
+800 DAKIVEM
-807 KNDPMLKSLNGVLTV
+807 KNDPMIKSLNGVLTV
-822 GFIVALTL
+822 GFIVALAL

-861 EIFTMLLNEQ
+861 EILTMLLNEQ
-871 LCVSVLSVAV
+871 LCISVLSIAV
-881 GAVVGQ
+881 GAAVGH
-887 LAAMLYMPLIQIA
+887 LAAKLYMPLIQIA
-900 YASSDSYLPLRTSVN
+900 YASSDSYLPLRTSVD
-915 VSDTLRLLLI
+915 VSDTLRLLVI
-925 VAVMFVLCMAILF
+925 VAVMLIACMAILF
-938 TIIKRMKIAQA
+938 TIIRRMKIAQA

>member
-1 MAAGRRG
+1 M
-8 SGRNADCGLTG
+8 
-19 REQALLRYI
+19 LRYI

-70 DMDAYLTE
+70 DMDAYLTK

-85 VSVVFNGSIKKNGL
+85 VSVFFNGSVKKNGL
-99 LKENEAIAQGIPEE
+99 IKENEALAHAVPAD
-113 FGVEARMEVRR
+113 FGVPARMEVRR
-124 YFMSAMQNEPLIERD
+124 YFMSPMQNQPLIERD
-139 DAKLSSIGLGAME
+139 DAKISSIGLGALE
-152 DAASHVRIV
+152 DVAAHARIV
-161 AGRMFESERRE
+161 AGRMFDSERRA

-179 VSQRALVNL
+179 VSQRALVEL
-188 NLLMGERRVFPK
+188 NLLMGERREFPK
-200 LTDPD
+200 LTDAD

-214 GVYDVA
+214 GVYDVS

-230 PSSYKDECLLDFG
+230 PSSYKSECLLDFD
-243 LFESLFVRE
+243 LFNRLFVRE

-258 SACWYELL
+258 SGCWYELL
-266 DTEKM
+266 DAEQM
-271 SARDAQAL
+271 SARNAQAL
-279 YDVAL
+279 YETAL
-284 RYQDLSK
+284 KYQEMGK
-291 NTQYLT
+291 NRQYLT
-297 ITVSFSDILKEHIAQ
+297 VTVAFSDILKNHISQ

-343 ETEEAEISVLR
+343 ETEEAEISVLK

-376 AATAAGVPLGALI
+376 AGTAAGVPLGALI
-389 TQVLGSANA
+389 TQALGSANA

-410 RVGREAV
+410 RVGRETA
-417 LYALAAAVLSVLA
+417 LYALAAAAVSILA
-430 MVLPVRRYARVSIVA
+430 MVLPVRRYAKVSIVA

-462 LDFIALGTALYGLYS
+462 LDVIALGTALYGLYS

-519 ILVSAVFRVFR
+519 LFVSAVFRVFR

-557 LVMTIALGVFSA
+557 LVMTIALGVFNA

-577 SAEENTRYIT
+577 SAEENTRYVT
-587 GADVVLRERWESNAD
+587 GADVVLREKWESNAD
-602 QVAENSS
+602 QVAENPS

-632 KVYTDSNISCSV
+632 KVFTDANVSCSV
-644 PGGTLKKTYL
+644 PGGTLKKTLL
-654 MAIDTDDFG
+654 MAIDTDAFG
-663 RTVWFEDE
+663 RTAWFDAS

-691 LVSTNFRD
+691 LVSASFRD

-708 LSYWNADGDSTRGII
+708 INYWNTDSESTRGII
-723 YGFVDYWPGYAPFTY
+723 YGFVDYWPGYAPFTH
-738 EKGSDGV
+738 EKSADGV

-762 DVTGTRPYSVWVR
+762 DVMGVRPYSVWVR
-775 TEDGAQFLYDY
+775 AKDGAQFLYDY
-786 AESSGTRYSVFEDV
+786 AETSGTRYAVFEDV
-800 DAQLVEM
+800 DAKIVEM
-807 KNDPMLKSLNGVLTV
+807 KNDPMIKSLNGVLTV
-822 GFIVALTL
+822 GFIVALAL

-861 EIFTMLLNEQ
+861 EILTMLLNEQ
-871 LCVSVLSVAV
+871 LCISVLSIAV
-881 GAVVGQ
+881 GAAVGH
-887 LAAMLYMPLIQIA
+887 LAAKLYMPLIQIA
-900 YASSDSYLPLRTSVN
+900 YASSDSYLPLRTSVD
-915 VSDTLRLLLI
+915 VSDTLRLLVI
-925 VAVMFVLCMAILF
+925 VAVMLIACMAILF
-938 TIIKRMKIAQA
+938 TIIRRMKIAQA

>member
-1 MAAGRRG
+1 M
-8 SGRNADCGLTG
+8 
-19 REQALLRYI
+19 LRYI

-70 DMDAYLTE
+70 DMDAYLTK

-85 VSVVFNGSIKKNGL
+85 VSVFFNGSVKKNGL
-99 LKENEAIAQGIPEE
+99 IKENEALAHAVPAD
-113 FGVEARMEVRR
+113 FGVPARMEVRR
-124 YFMSAMQNEPLIERD
+124 YFMSPMQNQPLIERD
-139 DAKLSSIGLGAME
+139 DAKISSIGLGALE
-152 DAASHVRIV
+152 DVAAHARIV
-161 AGRMFESERRE
+161 AGRMFDSERRA

-179 VSQRALVNL
+179 VSQRALVEL
-188 NLLMGERRVFPK
+188 NLLMGERREFPK
-200 LTDPD
+200 LTDAE

-214 GVYDVA
+214 GVYDVS

-230 PSSYKDECLLDFG
+230 PSSYKSECLLDFD
-243 LFESLFVRE
+243 LFNRLFVRE

-258 SACWYELL
+258 SGCWYELL
-266 DTEKM
+266 DTEQM
-271 SARDAQAL
+271 SARNAQAL
-279 YDVAL
+279 YETAL
-284 RYQDLSK
+284 KYQEMGK
-291 NTQYLT
+291 NRQYLT
-297 ITVSFSDILKEHIAQ
+297 VTVAFSDILKNHIAQ

-343 ETEEAEISVLR
+343 ETEEAEISVLK

-376 AATAAGVPLGALI
+376 AGTAAGVPLGALI
-389 TQVLGSANA
+389 TQALGSANA

-410 RVGREAV
+410 RVGRETA
-417 LYALAAAVLSVLA
+417 LYALAAAAVSILA
-430 MVLPVRRYARVSIVA
+430 MVLPVRRYAKVSIVA

-462 LDFIALGTALYGLYS
+462 LDVIALGTALYGLYS

-519 ILVSAVFRVFR
+519 LFVSAVFRVFR

-557 LVMTIALGVFSA
+557 LVMTIALGVFNA

-577 SAEENTRYIT
+577 SAEENTRYVT
-587 GADVVLRERWESNAD
+587 GADVVLREKWESNAD
-602 QVAENSS
+602 QVAENPS

-632 KVYTDSNISCSV
+632 KVFTDANVSCSV
-644 PGGTLKKTYL
+644 PGGTLKKTLL
-654 MAIDTDDFG
+654 MAIDTDAFG
-663 RTVWFEDE
+663 RTVWFDAS

-691 LVSTNFRD
+691 LVSANFRD

-708 LSYWNADGDSTRGII
+708 INYWNTDSESTRGII
-723 YGFVDYWPGYAPFTY
+723 YGFVDYWPGYAPFTH
-738 EKGSDGV
+738 EKSADGV

-762 DVTGTRPYSVWVR
+762 DVMGVRPYSVWVR
-775 TEDGAQFLYDY
+775 AKDGAQFLYDY
-786 AESSGTRYSVFEDV
+786 AETSGTRYAVFEDV
-800 DAQLVEM
+800 DAKIVEM
-807 KNDPMLKSLNGVLTV
+807 KNDPMIKSLNGVLTV
-822 GFIVALTL
+822 GFIVALAL

-861 EIFTMLLNEQ
+861 EILTMLLNEQ
-871 LCVSVLSVAV
+871 LCISVLSIAV
-881 GAVVGQ
+881 GAAVGH
-887 LAAMLYMPLIQIA
+887 LAAKLYMPLIQIA
-900 YASSDSYLPLRTSVN
+900 YASSDSYLPLRTSVD
-915 VSDTLRLLLI
+915 VSDTLRLLVI
-925 VAVMFVLCMAILF
+925 VAVMLIACMAILF
-938 TIIKRMKIAQA
+938 TIIRRMKIAQA

>member
-1 MAAGRRG
+1 M
-8 SGRNADCGLTG
+8 
-19 REQALLRYI
+19 LRYI

-70 DMDAYLTE
+70 DMDAYLTK

-85 VSVVFNGSIKKNGL
+85 VSVFFNGSVKKNGL
-99 LKENEAIAQGIPEE
+99 IKENEALAHAVPAD
-113 FGVEARMEVRR
+113 FGVPARMEVRR
-124 YFMSAMQNEPLIERD
+124 YFMSPMQNQPLIERD
-139 DAKLSSIGLGAME
+139 DAKISSIGLGALE
-152 DAASHVRIV
+152 DVAAHARIV
-161 AGRMFESERRE
+161 AGRMFDSERRA

-179 VSQRALVNL
+179 VSQRALVEL
-188 NLLMGERRVFPK
+188 NLLMGERREFPK
-200 LTDPD
+200 LTDAD

-214 GVYDVA
+214 GVYDVS

-230 PSSYKDECLLDFG
+230 PSSYKSECLLDFD
-243 LFESLFVRE
+243 LFNRLFVRE

-258 SACWYELL
+258 SGCWYELL
-266 DTEKM
+266 DAEQM
-271 SARDAQAL
+271 SARNAQAL
-279 YDVAL
+279 YETAL
-284 RYQDLSK
+284 KYQEMGK
-291 NTQYLT
+291 NRQYLT
-297 ITVSFSDILKEHIAQ
+297 VTVAFSDILKNHISQ

-343 ETEEAEISVLR
+343 ETEEAEISVLK

-376 AATAAGVPLGALI
+376 AGTAAGVPLGALI
-389 TQVLGSANA
+389 TQALGSANA

-410 RVGREAV
+410 RVGRETA
-417 LYALAAAVLSVLA
+417 LYALAAAAVSILA
-430 MVLPVRRYARVSIVA
+430 MVLPVRRYAKVSIVA

-462 LDFIALGTALYGLYS
+462 LDVIALGTALYGLYS

-519 ILVSAVFRVFR
+519 LFVSAVFRVFR

-557 LVMTIALGVFSA
+557 LVMTIALGVFNA

-577 SAEENTRYIT
+577 SAEENTRYVT
-587 GADVVLRERWESNAD
+587 GADVVLREKWESNAD
-602 QVAENSS
+602 QVAENPS

-632 KVYTDSNISCSV
+632 KVFTDANVSCSV
-644 PGGTLKKTYL
+644 PGGTLKKTLL
-654 MAIDTDDFG
+654 MAIDTDAFG
-663 RTVWFEDE
+663 RTAWFDAS

-691 LVSTNFRD
+691 LVSANFRD

-708 LSYWNADGDSTRGII
+708 INYWNTDSESTRGII
-723 YGFVDYWPGYAPFTY
+723 YGFVDYWPGYAPFTH
-738 EKGSDGV
+738 EKSADGV

-762 DVTGTRPYSVWVR
+762 DVMGVRPYSVWVR
-775 TEDGAQFLYDY
+775 AKDGAQFLYDY
-786 AESSGTRYSVFEDV
+786 AETSGTRYAVFEDV
-800 DAQLVEM
+800 DAKIVEM
-807 KNDPMLKSLNGVLTV
+807 KNDPMIKSLNGVLTV
-822 GFIVALTL
+822 GFIVALAL

-861 EIFTMLLNEQ
+861 EILTMLLNEQ
-871 LCVSVLSVAV
+871 LCISVLSIAV
-881 GAVVGQ
+881 GAAVGH
-887 LAAMLYMPLIQIA
+887 LAAKLYMPLIQIA
-900 YASSDSYLPLRTSVN
+900 YASSDSYLPLRTSVD
-915 VSDTLRLLLI
+915 VSDTLRLLVI
-925 VAVMFVLCMAILF
+925 VAVMLIACMAILF
-938 TIIKRMKIAQA
+938 TIIRRMKIAQA